1 MNFIKSVSV
10 FLLMLITMNFS
21 AQNYYDQQWKK
32 VQDNYKKGTFKSS
45 LPIIQDIQNQA
56 IKDNNTIQIIR
67 TLKAEFSITKQ
78 TFDDVKNDEKS
89 VFFAKLKSIEP
100 ELKGD
105 EKQLFR
111 LLTLEFIN
119 DYYQNNSWKI
129 NQKTNILSQTLSEV
143 EDLNSKKSL
152 PFGEGFREGIETWS
166 KLDFKNY
173 LAKNYSELEKDN
185 AALRKIPMKKYSEIF
200 NATDNFEYFPTLSD
214 WYNYNYIEFLRNQN
228 LFTPN
233 ELKVNSKKI
242 NDIYD
247 SEISANSGNPKLY
260 FQHQKIN
267 YNCELNHCKDQLAQ
281 LEQVVKNESVKG
293 DYKVQ
298 IINDMIEILQQ
309 KQDYKA
315 ALFWIDNAKK
325 LYPKSKFLNNI
336 INKENDVKNPQLILF
351 YENETQINKPIHIVA
366 EGKNVKNFSLNI
378 YEMKDSY
385 QSFLNYVTNSYQK
398 PFSSVKK
405 SLVRKEQF
413 TLPQSTDYKTH
424 RTSLEIQSLPPGIYL
439 AEYEVGNSVQSNFNF
454 IVSDT
459 KIIYSKKDENS
470 SQPDVLKLVNNENGK
485 AFPDANLEITEFTEG
500 NSAKNYTAKTDKSGN
515 FQFPKSFDSN
525 YYRYYLVKSGN
536 NVVMLD
542 VYGNKSYNRRPAE
555 NQETAQIFLDRK
567 IYRPGQI
574 VYFKAIATGINGA
587 TQKVKVLEKVPL
599 NIILNDANGEELQ
612 TLKLTTSEFGSVNG
626 SFTLPKNK
634 LNGNFSIR
642 VEENDNASDYNIS
655 GYMDFQVEEYKRP
668 KFEVTFE
675 PIKDEYKYGET
686 IELKGKAMMFS
697 GVPLSNSTVNYEIKK
712 ENIRW
717 RYFWWYPRGNDNEN
731 SILGDVKTNEKGE
744 FTIKI
749 DLKKD
754 ETLEGIQIDNYAIN
768 ASVTDINGE
777 TQSANTNVKV
787 ASVSHYITANE
798 IGNTFSD
805 ESVKLNV
812 DTKNYNDQI
821 LKKSYNIK
829 LEKLEE
835 PKQIFRE
842 NFASVVQDLS
852 KLSKDE
858 FVQKFP
864 HDRFDKNDDL
874 KNWKVEKVVLNE
886 IKNPVIQNEA
896 KRSEESKDSSSLGMT
911 NEKLNLGKLEAG
923 TYKLQLF
930 NIEGKDTIK
939 TEQFF
944 KVWDKKSLGQNQNPF
959 LEVIKPLQNFKR
971 GEKAKVFVYSAV
983 PNALVNI
990 FIQNGKGETVT
1001 ETKSFKNGI
1010 LEYETVI
1017 PKDESISRV
1026 NLQFQLVA
1034 FNDVKTESVDLK
1046 IAESKDDLKIETVT
1060 FRDKLQPG
1068 QKEKWTI
1075 KISGAD
1081 KEKINAEVLANM
1093 YDKSLD
1099 QFAVNSWSWQKFYS
1113 PFYQS
1118 SYELRNGLEQQYYN
1132 KRFEFLKNYN
1142 INSPQ
1147 FNWYDGSIY
1156 GAGTTIRIRGLASN
1170 KVYTES
1176 KMMDMALPA
1185 QVKMAKVETPP
1196 PPIGKQ
1202 LENSPQSPN
1211 EIESDFNYY
1220 RGNIEKKKEN
1230 DLNKIPVRQ
1239 NLNETAFFYPNL
1251 LTDKDGNVSFEFT
1264 SPEALTQWKLMF
1276 LAHTKDARAAV
1287 LEKTVVT
1294 QKDFSITPN
1303 YPRFLR
1309 EGDELNLQNK
1319 ISSLVNQKLNG
1330 VAQLQILDAFTN
1342 EDISD
1347 KFGITTL
1354 TAVSGYNKEQSFSLA
1369 ENGNTSATWKLK
1381 VPNNVSSIIIKIVA
1395 KAGNFSDGE
1404 QKAIAVLPNRMLV
1417 TDALPI
1423 FVKEGQTKTF
1433 TLDNLKNSNSK
1444 TLTNVSNTL
1453 ELTTNPIW
1461 EIMFALPS
1469 LKDDTNNSADVIFNK
1484 WFADVLASEIFKANP
1499 KMKTVFDE
1507 YQSKG
1512 LLTSNLEKNQELK
1525 QLLLDETPWVL
1536 ESKNETEQMQKLA
1549 RLFDANMMRNS
1560 INDDWSELVKLQNPD
1575 GGFSWYQGYPSSYYT
1590 SLYIL
1595 KNLGRI
1601 NDWLK
1606 GNLADYQNSE
1616 QKEMVKK
1623 LVAYVDIEVNKFWS
1637 SSTNKTKDNV
1647 VNNFVLD
1654 YLDTRNYWETE
1665 YPLKN
1670 EGAKLKSAVISKA
1683 KTEKITDFTFFGLHR
1698 SALLF
1703 NNYGLKD
1710 VSKKLMTYLKETSTE
1725 TETQGVYWKQN
1736 LNDWGW
1742 YSSKTVNHAGA
1753 IEAFQKLT
1761 PNDENFIEEM
1771 KIWLITQ
1778 KEVNS
1783 WGNSRGTAEVIFT
1796 ILNSGKSW
1804 TNAESDK
1811 AEITWGKSSS
1821 QPSPKEKELNATGYV
1836 KQSINSDKLDKNLA
1850 TVSIKKESPG
1860 IVQGGLFWQYYEDLD
1875 KIKSSESYISI
1886 SKELYKKVKT
1896 ENGEQLI
1903 KINENS
1909 PIKVGDK
1916 ITVRMILNTD
1926 RNMEFIHLK
1935 DMRAAGFEPL
1945 NVISGYEWKNNLG
1958 YYQSTKDAS
1967 TNFYI
1972 QYMPKG
1978 KYVFEY
1984 DYVANASGKFSNGIT
1999 TLQNYYA
2006 PQMNAHTQGTKVEI
2020 KE

>member
-1 MNFIKSVSV
+1 MKILKSLLV
-10 FLLMLITMNFS
+10 FLLIFATMNFS

-32 VQDNYKKGTFKSS
+32 IEDNYKKGTYKSN
-45 LPIIQDIQNQA
+45 LPIILEIQNQA
-56 IKDNNTIQIIR
+56 LKDNNGIQIIKS
-67 TLKAEFSITKQ
+67 LKAEFSITKQ
-78 TFDDVKNDEKS
+78 TYDDTKNDENSK
-89 VFFAKLKSIEP
+89 FFAKLQSTETK
-100 ELKGD
+100 LKGD
-105 EKQLFR
+105 EKQLFH
-111 LLTLEFIN
+111 LLTLEFIK

-129 NQKTNILSQTLSEV
+129 NQKTNIDNADLSQ
-143 EDLNSKKSL
+143 
-152 PFGEGFREGIETWS
+152 IETWS

-173 LAKNYSELEKDN
+173 LSKNYADLEKDN
-185 AALRKIPMKKYSEIF
+185 SVLKKIQMQKYKEIF
-200 NATDNFEYFPTLSD
+200 DDADNLEYFPTLSD
-214 WYNYNYIEFLRNQN
+214 WYNYNYIEFLRNHN

-233 ELKVNSKKI
+233 ELKVNSTKI
-242 NDIYD
+242 NSIFD
-247 SEISANSGNPKLY
+247 SEIGSLSGNSQLY
-260 FQHQKIN
+260 FKHQKIN
-267 YNCELNHCKDQLAQ
+267 YNCEFINCKDKFAQ
-281 LEQVVKNESVKG
+281 LEKLVEDESVKG
-293 DYKVQ
+293 DYKVL
-298 IINDMIEILQQ
+298 IIDDMIEILQQ
-309 KQDYKA
+309 KQDYKL
-315 ALFWIDNAKK
+315 ALIWINDAKEMF
-325 LYPKSKFLNNI
+325 PKSKFMNNI
-336 INKENDVKNPQLILF
+336 KNKENQIKNPQLNLF
-351 YENETQINKPIHIVA
+351 YENETQSNKPIHIVA
-366 EGKNVKNFSLNI
+366 EGKNIKQFSLNI
-378 YEMKDSY
+378 YEVKDDTQGFLHYVFDSY
-385 QSFLNYVTNSYQK
+385 KT
-398 PFSSVKK
+398 PFAKVKK
-405 SLVRKEQF
+405 SLVRKDQF
-413 TLPQSTDYKTH
+413 SLPESFDFKTH
-424 RTSLEIQSLPPGIYL
+424 KTSLELKALTAGIYL
-439 AEYEVGNSVQSNFNF
+439 AEYVVENMVQRNFHF
-454 IVSDT
+454 IVSDS
-459 KIIYSKKDENS
+459 KIIYSKKDDSN
-470 SQPDVLKLVNNENGK
+470 PKANILKLVNNENEK
-485 AFPDANLEITEFTEG
+485 AFGNENLEIVEYVRG
-500 NSAKNYTAKTDKSGN
+500 KPIVKHSVKTDGSGN
-515 FQFPKSFDSN
+515 FQIPNSENKEYYRNFLVKNGSN
-525 YYRYYLVKSGN
+525 YSMIN
-536 NVVMLD
+536 
-542 VYGNKSYNRRPAE
+542 VYGYNDYNNRNKSE
-555 NQETAQIFLDRK
+555 NQESAQIFLDRK

-574 VYFKAIATGINGA
+574 VYFKVIATGINGE
-587 TQKVKVLEKVPL
+587 TQKVKTLEKVPL
-599 NIILNDANGEELQ
+599 NITLNDANGEELQ
-612 TLKLTTSEFGSVNG
+612 TLKLTTNEFGSVNG

-634 LNGNFSIR
+634 LNGSFNIE
-642 VEENDNASDYNIS
+642 VNNDDDNSDFDIN
-655 GYMDFQVEEYKRP
+655 GYTDFQVEEYKRP

-675 PIKDEYKYGET
+675 PIKNEYKYGQT
-686 IELKGKAMMFS
+686 IELKGKAAMFS

-712 ENIRW
+712 QNIRW

-768 ASVTDINGE
+768 AYVTDINGE

-798 IGNTFSD
+798 IGNIFSD
-805 ESVKLNV
+805 EAVKLTV
-812 DTKNYNDQI
+812 DTKNYNDQV
-821 LKKSYNIK
+821 LPKSYNVK

-835 PKQIFRE
+835 PRQIFRE
-842 NFASVVQDLS
+842 NFASVIQDLPQ
-852 KLSKDE
+852 LSKDE

-864 HDRFDKNDDL
+864 HDRFHKNDDV
-874 KNWKVEKVVLNE
+874 KNWKVSSVILNE
-886 IKNPVIQNEA
+886 VKNPVIQNEA

-923 TYKLQLF
+923 TYKILLY

-959 LEVIKPLQNFKR
+959 LEVIKPTQDLKR
-971 GEKAKVFVYSAV
+971 GEKAKVFVYSAI
-983 PNALVNI
+983 PDALVNI

-1026 NLQFQLVA
+1026 NLQFQLVS

-1046 IAESKDDLKIETVT
+1046 IADSKDDLKIETVT

-1068 QKEKWTI
+1068 QNEKWTI

-1081 KEKINAEVLANM
+1081 KDSSTSLRMTAEVLANM

-1118 SYELRNGLEQQYYN
+1118 SYELKNGLEQQYYN

-1147 FNWYDGSIY
+1147 FNWFD
-1156 GAGTTIRIRGLASN
+1156 
-1170 KVYTES
+1170 
-1176 KMMDMALPA
+1176 
-1185 QVKMAKVETPP
+1185 
-1196 PPIGKQ
+1196 
-1202 LENSPQSPN
+1202 N
-1211 EIESDFNYY
+1211 EIVLLGYGSKRAKKMNMVYAENILPEPKKAPKVDYSPTELQGNAAGIQISDSAKTKD
-1220 RGNIEKKKEN
+1220 IEEVVTTRVKEK
-1230 DLNKIPVRQ
+1230 DLDKIPVRQ

-1251 LTDKDGNVSFEFT
+1251 LTDKDGNISFEFT
-1264 SPEALTQWKLMF
+1264 SPEALTQWKVMF
-1276 LAHTKDARAAV
+1276 LAHTKDARSAI
-1287 LEKTVVT
+1287 LEKSVVT
-1294 QKDFSITPN
+1294 QKEFSITPN

-1309 EGDELNLQNK
+1309 EGDELNLQTKLSN
-1319 ISSLVNQKLNG
+1319 LTNQRLNG
-1330 VAQLQILDAFTN
+1330 SAVLQILDAFTN
-1342 EDISD
+1342 EDISE
-1347 KFGITTL
+1347 KFGINQL

-1381 VPNNVSSIIIKIVA
+1381 VPNNISSIIIKIVA

-1433 TLDNLKNSNSK
+1433 TLENLKNSDSK
-1444 TLTNVSNTL
+1444 TLTNFSNTL

-1469 LKDDTNNSADVIFNK
+1469 LKDDTNNSADVVFNK

-1549 RLFDANMMRNS
+1549 RLFDANTMRNS
-1560 INDDWSELVKLQNPD
+1560 IKNDWSELVKLQNPD

-1601 NDWLK
+1601 NEWLK
-1606 GNLADYQNSE
+1606 GNLSDYQSSE

-1623 LVAYVDIEVNKFWS
+1623 LVSYVDNEVNKYW
-1637 SSTNKTKDNV
+1637 KTDKDNV
-1647 VNNFVLD
+1647 WSNFVID
-1654 YLDTRNYWETE
+1654 YLDTRHYWEKE
-1665 YPLKN
+1665 YALKAK
-1670 EGAKLKSAVISKA
+1670 GASLKSSVISKA
-1683 KTEKITDFTFFGLHR
+1683 KTAKITDFTFFGLHR

-1703 NNYGLKD
+1703 NNYGLKE
-1710 VSKKLMTYLKETSTE
+1710 VSKKLMTYLKETSTQS
-1725 TETQGVYWKQN
+1725 ETQGVYWKQN

-1761 PNDENFIEEM
+1761 PTDENFIEEM

-1804 TNAESDK
+1804 TSAETKGSAIEMSQSDK
-1811 AEITWGKSSS
+1811 AEITWGGK
-1821 QPSPKEKELNATGYV
+1821 QLNPQTQATGYV
-1836 KQSINSDKLDKNLA
+1836 KQTVTSDNLDKKLS
-1850 TVSIKKESPG
+1850 TVTIKKESAG

-1896 ENGEQLI
+1896 ENGEQLM

-1926 RNMEFIHLK
+1926 RSMEFIHLK

-1945 NVISGYEWKNNLG
+1945 DVISGYQWKNNLG

-1972 QYMPKG
+1972 EYMPKG
-1978 KYVFEY
+1978 KYIFEY

-2006 PQMNAHTQGTKVEI
+2006 PQMNAHTQGMKIEI
-2020 KE
+2020 SE

>member
-1 MNFIKSVSV
+1 MKNIKLIAAI
-10 FLLMLITMNFS
+10 LLFFFTMS
-21 AQNYYDQQWKK
+21 LKAQNYYDQQWKK
-32 VQDNYKKGTFKSS
+32 IEDNYKKGTYKSN
-45 LPIIQDIQNQA
+45 LPVILEIQNQA
-56 IKDNNTIQIIR
+56 LKDNNAIQIIKS
-67 TLKAEFSITKQ
+67 LKAEFSITKQ
-78 TFDDVKNDEKS
+78 TYDDTKNDENSK
-89 VFFAKLKSIEP
+89 FFAKLQSTETK
-100 ELKGD
+100 LKGD
-105 EKQLFR
+105 EKLFFH
-111 LLTLEFIN
+111 LLTLEFIK

-129 NQKTNILSQTLSEV
+129 NQKTNIDNADLSQ
-143 EDLNSKKSL
+143 
-152 PFGEGFREGIETWS
+152 IETWS
-166 KLDFKNY
+166 NLDFKNY
-173 LAKNYSELEKDN
+173 LSKNYSELEKEN
-185 AALRKIPMKKYSEIF
+185 SALKKISMQKYKEIF
-200 NATDNFEYFPTLSD
+200 DESDNLDYFPTLSD

-233 ELKVNSKKI
+233 ELKVNSTKI
-242 NDIYD
+242 NSIFD
-247 SEISANSGNPKLY
+247 SEIASLSGNSQLY
-260 FQHQKIN
+260 FKHQKIN
-267 YNCELNHCKDQLAQ
+267 YQCEFNNCKDKFAQ
-281 LEQVVKNESVKG
+281 LEKLIEDESVKG
-293 DYKVQ
+293 DYKVL
-298 IINDMIEILQQ
+298 IIDDMIEILQQ
-309 KQDYKA
+309 KEDYKL
-315 ALFWIDNAKK
+315 ALIWINDAKEMF
-325 LYPKSKFLNNI
+325 PKSKYLSNI
-336 INKENDVKNPQLILF
+336 TNKENQIKNPQLNIF
-351 YENETQINKPIHIVA
+351 YENETQANKPIHIVA
-366 EGKNVKNFSLNI
+366 EGKNVKQFSLNI
-378 YEMKDSY
+378 YEVKDDT
-385 QSFLNYVTNSYQK
+385 QGFLNYVFDSYRN
-398 PFSSVKK
+398 PFAKVRK
-405 SLVRKEQF
+405 SLVRKDQF
-413 TLPQSTDYKTH
+413 SLPESFDFKTH
-424 RTSLEIQSLPPGIYL
+424 KTSLELKPLPAGLYL
-439 AEYEVGNSVQSNFNF
+439 AEYVVENSVQKDFYF
-454 IVSDT
+454 IVSDS
-459 KIIYSKKDENS
+459 KIIYSKKNDNNAKANI
-470 SQPDVLKLVNNENGK
+470 LKLVNNENGK
-485 AFPDANLEITEFTEG
+485 AFINENLDVTEYVRGKAVT
-500 NSAKNYTAKTDKSGN
+500 KYTVKTDKSGN
-515 FQFPKSFDSN
+515 FQFANSANQD
-525 YYRYYLVKSGN
+525 YYKNYLVRNGN
-536 NVVMLD
+536 NFSLLN
-542 VYGNKSYNRRPAE
+542 VYGYNNRNQDKPK
-555 NQETAQIFLDRK
+555 NQESAQIFLDRK
-567 IYRPGQI
+567 IYRPGQV
-574 VYFKAIATGINGA
+574 VYFKVVATGFNGQ
-587 TQKVKVLEKVPL
+587 TQKTKVLEKVPL
-599 NIILNDANGEELQ
+599 EITLNDANGEELQ
-612 TLKLTTSEFGSVNG
+612 TLKLTTNEFGSVNG

-634 LNGNFSIR
+634 LNGNFNIE
-642 VEENDNASDYNIS
+642 VEEGDNSDYNIS
-655 GYMDFQVEEYKRP
+655 GYADFQVEEYKRP
-668 KFEVTFE
+668 KFEVTFD
-675 PIKDEYKYGET
+675 PIKDEYKYGQT

-712 ENIRW
+712 QNIRW
-717 RYFWWYPRGNDNEN
+717 RYFWWYPRVNDNEN
-731 SILGDVKTNEKGE
+731 SILGEAKTNEKGE

-749 DLKKD
+749 ELKKD
-754 ETLEGIQIDNYAIN
+754 ETLDGIQIDNYAVN

-805 ESVKLNV
+805 EAVKLNV
-812 DTKNYNDQI
+812 DTKNYNDQV
-821 LKKSYNIK
+821 LKKSYNVK
-829 LEKLEE
+829 LEKLAE
-835 PKQIFRE
+835 PKQIFRD
-842 NFASVVQDLS
+842 NFASAVQDLP
-852 KLSKDE
+852 KLSKEE

-864 HDRFDKNDDL
+864 HDRFDKNDDV
-874 KNWKVEKVVLNE
+874 KNWKIEKVIIERLR
-886 IKNPVIQNEA
+886 EA
-896 KRSEESKDSSSLGMT
+896 QPDNSKGFESLSLTDS
-911 NEKLNLGKLEAG
+911 KLDLGKIEAG
-923 TYKLQLF
+923 TYKLQLY

-944 KVWDKKSLGQNQNPF
+944 TVWDKKSLGQNQNPF
-959 LEVIKPLQNFKR
+959 LEVVKPNQDFKR
-971 GEKAKVFVYSAV
+971 GEKAKVFVYSAI
-983 PNALVNI
+983 PDALVNV

-1001 ETKSFKNGI
+1001 ETKSLKNGI
-1010 LEYETVI
+1010 LEYETMI
-1017 PKDESISRV
+1017 PKDESISRI

-1034 FNDVKTESVDLK
+1034 YNDIKTESVDLN
-1046 IAESKDDLKIETVT
+1046 IADNKNDLKIETVT

-1075 KISGAD
+1075 KISGA
-1081 KEKINAEVLANM
+1081 EKDSSTPLRVTAEVLASM

-1099 QFAVNSWSWQKFYS
+1099 QFAVNSWNWQKFYS

-1118 SYELRNGLEQQYYN
+1118 SYDERNNLAQQYYN
-1132 KRFEFLKNYN
+1132 KRFEFLKNYD
-1142 INSPQ
+1142 INLPD
-1147 FNWYDGSIY
+1147 FNWFDGRLYNIDRVLN
-1156 GAGTTIRIRGLASN
+1156 GKVAGLNVVQESAPAAKIMIRGVASI
-1170 KVYTES
+1170 KDTAKTQDIEEVVTTAYAS
-1176 KMMDMALPA
+1176 K
-1185 QVKMAKVETPP
+1185 
-1196 PPIGKQ
+1196 KQ
-1202 LENSPQSPN
+1202 ENL
-1211 EIESDFNYY
+1211 D
-1220 RGNIEKKKEN
+1220 
-1230 DLNKIPVRQ
+1230 KIPVRQ

-1264 SPEALTQWKLMF
+1264 SPEALTQWKVMF

-1287 LEKTVVT
+1287 LEKSVVT
-1294 QKDFSITPN
+1294 QKDFSVTPN

-1309 EGDELNLQNK
+1309 EGDELNLQTK

-1347 KFGITTL
+1347 KFGISQL
-1354 TAVSGYNKEQSFSLA
+1354 TAVFGYNKEQSFSLA
-1369 ENGNTSATWKLK
+1369 ENGNASATWKLK

-1423 FVKEGQTKTF
+1423 FVKEGQMKTF
-1433 TLDNLKNSNSK
+1433 TLENLKNSDSK
-1444 TLTNVSNTL
+1444 TLANVSNTL

-1549 RLFDANMMRNS
+1549 GLFDVNTMRNS

-1601 NDWLK
+1601 NEWLK
-1606 GNLADYQNSE
+1606 GNTGDYQSSE

-1623 LVAYVDIEVNKFWS
+1623 LVSYVDNEVNKYWR
-1637 SSTNKTKDNV
+1637 TDKDNV
-1647 VNNFVLD
+1647 WNNFVLD
-1654 YLDTRNYWETE
+1654 YLDTRHYWEKE
-1665 YPLKN
+1665 YALKGK
-1670 EGAKLKSAVISKA
+1670 GATLKTTVIAKA
-1683 KTEKITDFTFFGLHR
+1683 KKADIKDFTFFGLHR
-1698 SALLF
+1698 AALLF
-1703 NNYGLKD
+1703 NQYGLKD

-1753 IEAFQKLT
+1753 IEAFQKLIPT
-1761 PNDENFIEEM
+1761 DENFIEEM

-1804 TNAESDK
+1804 TSSESDK
-1811 AEITWGKSSS
+1811 AEITWGGK
-1821 QPSPKEKELNATGYV
+1821 PLNPQTQATGYV
-1836 KQSINSDKLDKNLA
+1836 KQTVTSDNLNKNLS
-1850 TVSIKKESPG
+1850 TVTVKKDSPG

-1886 SKELYKKVKT
+1886 TKELYKKIKT

-1909 PIKVGDK
+1909 PVKVGDK
-1916 ITVRMILNTD
+1916 VTVRMILNTD

-1945 NVISGYEWKNNLG
+1945 DVISGYQWKNNLG

-1972 QYMPKG
+1972 EYMPKG

-1984 DYVANASGKFSNGIT
+1984 DYIANASGIFSNGIT

-2006 PQMNAHTQGTKVEI
+2006 PQMNAHTQGTRVTISE
-2020 KE
+2020 

>member
-1 MNFIKSVSV
+1 MKILKSLLV
-10 FLLMLITMNFS
+10 FLLIFATMNFS

-32 VQDNYKKGTFKSS
+32 IEDNYKKGTYKSN
-45 LPIIQDIQNQA
+45 LPIILEIQNQA
-56 IKDNNTIQIIR
+56 LKDNNAIQIIKS
-67 TLKAEFSITKQ
+67 LKAEFSITKQ
-78 TFDDVKNDEKS
+78 TYDDTKNDKNS
-89 VFFAKLKSIEP
+89 KFFAKLQSTETK
-100 ELKGD
+100 LKGD
-105 EKQLFR
+105 EKQLFH
-111 LLTLEFIN
+111 LLTLEFIK

-129 NQKTNILSQTLSEV
+129 NQKTNIDNADLSQ
-143 EDLNSKKSL
+143 
-152 PFGEGFREGIETWS
+152 IETWS

-173 LAKNYSELEKDN
+173 LSKSYSELEKEN
-185 AALRKIPMKKYSEIF
+185 SVLKKISMQKYKEIF
-200 NATDNFEYFPTLSD
+200 DESDNLDYFPTLSD
-214 WYNYNYIEFLRNQN
+214 WYNYNYIGFLQNKN

-233 ELKVNSKKI
+233 ELKANSTKI
-242 NDIYD
+242 NNIYD
-247 SEISANSGNPKLY
+247 AEIASLNGNSQLY
-260 FQHQKIN
+260 FKHQKIN
-267 YNCELNHCKDQLAQ
+267 YNCELNNCKDKFEQ
-281 LEQVVKNESVKG
+281 LEKLVEDESLKG
-293 DYKVQ
+293 DYKVL
-298 IINDMIEILQQ
+298 IIDDMIEILQQ
-309 KQDYKA
+309 KEDNKKA
-315 ALFWIDNAKK
+315 LVWANKAKE
-325 LYPKSKFLNNI
+325 LYPKSKFINNI
-336 INKENDVKNPQLILF
+336 KNKENQIKNPQLNIF
-351 YENETQINKPIHIVA
+351 YENETQANKPIHVVA
-366 EGKNVKNFSLNI
+366 EGKNVRQFSLNI
-378 YEMKDSY
+378 YEVKDDT
-385 QSFLNYVTNSYQK
+385 QGFLNYVFDSYK
-398 PFSSVKK
+398 TPFAKVKK
-405 SLVRKEQF
+405 SLVRKDQF
-413 TLPQSTDYKTH
+413 TLPESFDFKTH
-424 RTSLEIQSLPPGIYL
+424 KTSLELKALPAGIYL
-439 AEYEVGNSVQSNFNF
+439 AEYVVENSVQRSFYF
-454 IVSDT
+454 IVSDS
-459 KIIYSKKDENS
+459 KIIFSKKDALRPFDKLKTGLAQDDNS
-470 SQPDVLKLVNNENGK
+470 GGNILKLVNNENGK
-485 AFPDANLEITEFTEG
+485 AFTNENLEITEYVRG
-500 NSAKNYTAKTDKSGN
+500 KQIVKHSVKTDASGN
-515 FQFPKSFDSN
+515 FQIPNSENKEYYRNFLVKNGSN
-525 YYRYYLVKSGN
+525 YSMIN
-536 NVVMLD
+536 
-542 VYGNKSYNRRPAE
+542 VYGYDYGNRNKSE
-555 NQETAQIFLDRK
+555 NQESAQIFLDRK

-574 VYFKAIATGINGA
+574 VYFKVIATGINGE
-587 TQKVKVLEKVPL
+587 TQKVKTLEKVPL
-599 NIILNDANGEELQ
+599 NITLNDANGEELQ
-612 TLKLTTSEFGSVNG
+612 TLKLTTNEFGSVNG

-634 LNGNFSIR
+634 LNGNFNIE
-642 VEENDNASDYNIS
+642 VDNDDDNSDYDIS
-655 GYMDFQVEEYKRP
+655 GYTDFNVEEYKRP
-668 KFEVTFE
+668 KFEVTFD
-675 PIKDEYKYGET
+675 PIKDEYKYGQT

-712 ENIRW
+712 QNIRW

-749 DLKKD
+749 ELKKN

-787 ASVSHYITANE
+787 ASVSHYITANDAST
-798 IGNTFSD
+798 GLSVTDYFSD
-805 ESVKLNV
+805 EAIKLNV

-821 LKKSYNIK
+821 LKKSYNVK

-842 NFASVVQDLS
+842 NFASVVQDLP
-852 KLSKDE
+852 KLSKEE
-858 FVQKFP
+858 FVKKFP
-864 HDRFDKNDDL
+864 HDRFDKNDDV
-874 KNWKVEKVVLNE
+874 KNWKIEKQLINRIE
-886 IKNPVIQNEA
+886 NPSTDNQQPT
-896 KRSEESKDSSSLGMT
+896 T
-911 NEKLNLGKLEAG
+911 NLDLGKIEAG
-923 TYKLQLF
+923 TYKLQLY

-959 LEVIKPLQNFKR
+959 LEVIKPTQDFKR
-971 GEKAKVFVYSAV
+971 GEKAKVFVYSAI
-983 PNALVNI
+983 PDALVNI

-1010 LEYETVI
+1010 LDYETVI

-1046 IAESKDDLKIETVT
+1046 IADSKDDLKIETVT

-1075 KISGAD
+1075 KISGSD
-1081 KEKINAEVLANM
+1081 KDSSTSLRMTAEVLANM

-1099 QFAVNSWSWQKFYS
+1099 QFTVNSWSWQKFYS

-1132 KRFEFLKNYN
+1132 KRVEFLKNYN

-1147 FNWYDGSIY
+1147 FNWFDGGIVYESF
-1156 GAGTTIRIRGLASN
+1156 AVAAPVADKASLEEVVVTGMGMKKESRN
-1170 KVYTES
+1170 LSYATKTVDSAVVKEQNIES
-1176 KMMDMALPA
+1176 K
-1185 QVKMAKVETPP
+1185 T
-1196 PPIGKQ
+1196 
-1202 LENSPQSPN
+1202 
-1211 EIESDFNYY
+1211 
-1220 RGNIEKKKEN
+1220 
-1230 DLNKIPVRQ
+1230 DLDKIPVRQ

-1264 SPEALTQWKLMF
+1264 SPEALTQWKVMF
-1276 LAHTKDARAAV
+1276 LAHTKDARSAI
-1287 LEKTVVT
+1287 LEKSVVT
-1294 QKDFSITPN
+1294 QKEFSITPN

-1309 EGDELNLQNK
+1309 EGDELNLQTK
-1319 ISSLVNQKLNG
+1319 ISSLVNQKLTG

-1342 EDISD
+1342 EDISE
-1347 KFGITTL
+1347 KFGISQL
-1354 TAVSGYNKEQSFSLA
+1354 TAVSGFNKEQSFSLA

-1395 KAGNFSDGE
+1395 KGEPLNPLKGTSFSDGE

-1433 TLDNLKNSNSK
+1433 TLENLKNSNSK

-1536 ESKNETEQMQKLA
+1536 ESKNETEQMAKISL
-1549 RLFDANMMRNS
+1549 LFNSNMMRNS

-1601 NDWLK
+1601 NEWLK
-1606 GNLADYQNSE
+1606 GNVSDYQSSE

-1623 LVAYVDIEVNKFWS
+1623 LVSYVDNEVNKYYDT
-1637 SSTNKTKDNV
+1637 STPLSVTKKDNV
-1647 VNNFVLD
+1647 WNNFVLD
-1654 YLDTRNYWETE
+1654 YLDTRHYWEKE
-1665 YPLKN
+1665 YALKAK
-1670 EGAKLKSAVISKA
+1670 GATLKTSIISKA
-1683 KTEKITDFTFFGLHR
+1683 KTAKITDFTFFGLHR

-1725 TETQGVYWKQN
+1725 SETQGVYWKQN

-1761 PNDENFIEEM
+1761 PTDENFIEEM

-1804 TNAESDK
+1804 TSNESDK
-1811 AEITWGKSSS
+1811 AEITWGGK
-1821 QPSPKEKELNATGYV
+1821 QLNPQTQATGYV
-1836 KQSINSDKLDKNLA
+1836 KQTVASDQLDKNFA
-1850 TVSIKKESPG
+1850 SVSIKKDSPG

-1896 ENGEQLI
+1896 ENGEQLM

-1916 ITVRMILNTD
+1916 VTVRMILNTD
-1926 RNMEFIHLK
+1926 RTMEFIHLK

-1945 NVISGYEWKNNLG
+1945 DVISGYQWKSNLG

-1972 QYMPKG
+1972 EYLPKG

-1984 DYVANASGKFSNGIT
+1984 DYIANASGKFSNGIT

-2006 PQMNAHTQGTKVEI
+2006 PQMNAHTQGTTVAI
-2020 KE
+2020 SN

>member
-1 MNFIKSVSV
+1 MKILKSLLV
-10 FLLMLITMNFS
+10 FLLIFATMNFS

-32 VQDNYKKGTFKSS
+32 IEDNYKKGTYKSN
-45 LPIIQDIQNQA
+45 LPIILEIQNQA
-56 IKDNNTIQIIR
+56 LKDNNAIQIIKS
-67 TLKAEFSITKQ
+67 LKAEFSITKQ
-78 TFDDVKNDEKS
+78 TYDDTKNDENSK
-89 VFFAKLKSIEP
+89 FFAKLQSTETK
-100 ELKGD
+100 LKGD
-105 EKQLFR
+105 EKQLFH
-111 LLTLEFIN
+111 LLTLEFIK

-129 NQKTNILSQTLSEV
+129 NQKTNIDNADLSQ
-143 EDLNSKKSL
+143 
-152 PFGEGFREGIETWS
+152 IETWS

-173 LAKNYSELEKDN
+173 LSKNYSELEKEN
-185 AALRKIPMKKYSEIF
+185 SVLKKISMQKYKEIF
-200 NATDNFEYFPTLSD
+200 DESDNLDYFPTLSD

-233 ELKVNSKKI
+233 ELKVNSTKI
-242 NDIYD
+242 NGIYD
-247 SEISANSGNPKLY
+247 SEITSLSGNSQLY
-260 FQHQKIN
+260 FKHQKIN
-267 YNCELNHCKDQLAQ
+267 YNCEFNNCKDKFEK
-281 LEQVVKNESVKG
+281 LEKLVEDESVKG
-293 DYKVQ
+293 DYKVL
-298 IINDMIEILQQ
+298 IIDDMIEILQQ
-309 KQDYKA
+309 KQDYKL
-315 ALFWIDNAKK
+315 ALIWINDAKEMF
-325 LYPKSKFLNNI
+325 PKSKFLSNI
-336 INKENDVKNPQLILF
+336 TNKENQIKNPQLNLF
-351 YENETQINKPIHIVA
+351 YENETQSNKTIHIVA
-366 EGKNVKNFSLNI
+366 EGKNVQQFSLNI
-378 YEMKDSY
+378 YEVKDDAQGFLNQVFDSY
-385 QSFLNYVTNSYQK
+385 KT
-398 PFSSVKK
+398 PFAKVKK
-405 SLVRKEQF
+405 TLVRKDQF
-413 TLPQSTDYKTH
+413 TLPESFDFKTH
-424 RTSLEIQSLPPGIYL
+424 KTSLELKALPAGIYL
-439 AEYEVGNSVQSNFNF
+439 AEYVVENSVQRSFYL
-454 IVSDT
+454 IVSDS
-459 KIIYSKKDENS
+459 KIIYSKKGILRNS
-470 SQPDVLKLVNNENGK
+470 QNDNLNDQNILKLVNNENGK
-485 AFPDANLEITEFTEG
+485 AFSNENLQIIEYVRG
-500 NSAKNYTAKTDKSGN
+500 KSVLNYTLKTDKSGD
-515 FQFPKSFDSN
+515 FQFPMSDDKE
-525 YYRYYLVKSGN
+525 YYRNYLVKNGN
-536 NVVMLD
+536 NYSIINVNSYD
-542 VYGNKSYNRRPAE
+542 YGIDKSK
-555 NQETAQIFLDRK
+555 NQESAQVFLDRK

-574 VYFKAIATGINGA
+574 IYFKVIATGINVE
-587 TQKVKVLEKVPL
+587 TQKVKTLEKVPL
-599 NIILNDANGEELQ
+599 NITLNDANGEELQ
-612 TLKLTTSEFGSVNG
+612 TLKLTTNEFGSVNG

-634 LNGNFSIR
+634 LNGNFNIE
-642 VEENDNASDYNIS
+642 VDNDDDNSGYHIS
-655 GYMDFQVEEYKRP
+655 GYTDFNVEEYKRP
-668 KFEVTFE
+668 KFEVTFD
-675 PIKDEYKYGET
+675 PIKDEYKYGQT

-712 ENIRW
+712 QNIRW
-717 RYFWWYPRGNDNEN
+717 RYFWWYPRENDNEN
-731 SILGDVKTNEKGE
+731 SILGDIKTNEKGE
-744 FTIKI
+744 FIIKI
-749 DLKKD
+749 ELKKD
-754 ETLEGIQIDNYAIN
+754 ETLEGIQIDNYVIN

-805 ESVKLNV
+805 ETVKLNV

-821 LKKSYNIK
+821 LKKSYTVK

-842 NFASVVQDLS
+842 NFASVVQDLP
-852 KLSKDE
+852 KLSKEE

-864 HDRFDKNDDL
+864 HDRFDKNDDV
-874 KNWKVEKVVLNE
+874 KNWNVEKVVIERLREPQPDN
-886 IKNPVIQNEA
+886 
-896 KRSEESKDSSSLGMT
+896 SKLD
-911 NEKLNLGKLEAG
+911 LGKLEAG
-923 TYKLQLF
+923 TYKLQF
-930 NIEGKDTIK
+930 YNIEGNDTIK

-959 LEVIKPLQNFKR
+959 LEVIKPTQDFKR
-971 GEKAKVFVYSAV
+971 GEKAKVFVYSV
-983 PNALVNI
+983 IPDALVNI

-1001 ETKSFKNGI
+1001 ETKSFKSGI
-1010 LEYETVI
+1010 LEYETMI

-1046 IAESKDDLKIETVT
+1046 IADSKDDLKIETIT
-1060 FRDKLQPG
+1060 FRDKLQPA

-1075 KISGAD
+1075 KISDAD

-1099 QFAVNSWSWQKFYS
+1099 QFASNSWNWQGFYS

-1132 KRFEFLKNYN
+1132 KRFEFLKNYD

-1147 FNWYDGSIY
+1147 FNWFDGRLYNIDNVLN
-1156 GAGTTIRIRGLASN
+1156 GRVAGLNVVQEGVKSAS
-1170 KVYTES
+1170 Y
-1176 KMMDMALPA
+1176 APA
-1185 QVKMAKVETPP
+1185 PP
-1196 PPIGKQ
+1196 PSASRVMTKAKISVNQVYEDVMEKDSNGNVTKINGQ
-1202 LENSPQSPN
+1202 NVNRRKEEN
-1211 EIESDFNYY
+1211 
-1220 RGNIEKKKEN
+1220 
-1230 DLNKIPVRQ
+1230 LNKIPVRQ

-1264 SPEALTQWKLMF
+1264 SPEALTQWKVMF
-1276 LAHTKDARAAV
+1276 LAHTKDARSAI
-1287 LEKTVVT
+1287 LEKSVVT
-1294 QKDFSITPN
+1294 QKEFSITPN

-1309 EGDELNLQNK
+1309 EGDELNLQTK

-1330 VAQLQILDAFTN
+1330 FAQLQILDAFTN

-1347 KFGITTL
+1347 KFGINQL

-1433 TLDNLKNSNSK
+1433 TLENLKNSDSK

-1469 LKDDTNNSADVIFNK
+1469 LKDDTNNSADVVFNK

-1549 RLFDANMMRNS
+1549 RLFDANTMRNS
-1560 INDDWSELVKLQNPD
+1560 IQNDWSELVKLQNPD

-1601 NDWLK
+1601 NEWLK
-1606 GNLADYQNSE
+1606 GNLSDYQSSE

-1623 LVAYVDIEVNKFWS
+1623 LVSYVDNEVNKYVDIFNARPQNHLS
-1637 SSTNKTKDNV
+1637 NY
-1647 VNNFVLD
+1647 VLD
-1654 YLDTRNYWETE
+1654 YLDTRHYWEKE
-1665 YPLKN
+1665 YPLK
-1670 EGAKLKSAVISKA
+1670 GKPATLKTVIISEVKKA
-1683 KTEKITDFTFFGLHR
+1683 KITDFTFFGLHR

-1710 VSKKLMTYLKETSTE
+1710 VSKKLMTYLKETSTQS
-1725 TETQGVYWKQN
+1725 ETQGVYWKQN

-1761 PNDENFIEEM
+1761 PTDETFIEEM

-1804 TNAESDK
+1804 TSNESDK
-1811 AEITWGKSSS
+1811 AEITWGGKS
-1821 QPSPKEKELNATGYV
+1821 LNPQTQATGYV
-1836 KQSINSDKLDKNLA
+1836 KQTVTSDNLDKNLS
-1850 TVSIKKESPG
+1850 TVTIKKESTG
-1860 IVQGGLFWQYYEDLD
+1860 NVQGGLFWQYYEDLD

-1916 ITVRMILNTD
+1916 VTVRMILNTD

-1945 NVISGYEWKNNLG
+1945 DVISGYQWKNNLG

-1972 QYMPKG
+1972 EYMPKG

-2006 PQMNAHTQGTKVEI
+2006 PQMSAHTQGTKVLISE
-2020 KE
+2020 E

>member
-1 MNFIKSVSV
+1 
-10 FLLMLITMNFS
+10 MNFS

-32 VQDNYKKGTFKSS
+32 IEDNYKKGTYKSN
-45 LPIIQDIQNQA
+45 LPIILDIQNQA
-56 IKDNNTIQIIR
+56 FKDNNAIQIIKS
-67 TLKAEFSITKQ
+67 LKAEFSINKQ
-78 TFDDVKNDEKS
+78 TNDDTKNDENSK
-89 VFFAKLKSIEP
+89 FFSKLLSTESK
-100 ELKGD
+100 LKGD
-105 EKQLFR
+105 EKQLFHI
-111 LLTLEFIN
+111 LTLEFIK

-129 NQKTNILSQTLSEV
+129 NQKTNIDSA
-143 EDLNSKKSL
+143 DLL
-152 PFGEGFREGIETWS
+152 QIETWS

-173 LAKNYSELEKDN
+173 LSKNYSDLEKEN
-185 AALRKIPMKKYSEIF
+185 SALKKIQMQKYSEIF
-200 NATDNFEYFPTLSD
+200 DASDNFEYFPTLSD
-214 WYNYNYIEFLRNQN
+214 WYDYNYIDFLRNQN

-233 ELKVNSKKI
+233 ELKVNSTKI
-242 NDIYD
+242 NSIFD
-247 SEISANSGNPKLY
+247 SEIGSLSGNAQLY
-260 FQHQKIN
+260 FKHQKIN
-267 YNCELNHCKDQLAQ
+267 YNCELNNCKDKFEQ
-281 LEQVVKNESVKG
+281 LEKLVEDESVKG
-293 DYKVQ
+293 DYKVL
-298 IINDMIEILQQ
+298 IIDDMIELLQQ
-309 KQDYKA
+309 KQDYKL
-315 ALFWIDNAKK
+315 ALTWINDAKEMF
-325 LYPKSKFLNNI
+325 PKSKFLNNI
-336 INKENDVKNPQLILF
+336 KNKENQIKNPQLNLF
-351 YENETQINKPIHIVA
+351 YENETQSNKPIHLVA

-378 YEMKDSY
+378 YKADDNAG
-385 QSFLNYVTNSYQK
+385 FLNYVFDSYK
-398 PFSSVKK
+398 TPFAKVKK
-405 SLVRKEQF
+405 TLVRKDQF
-413 TLPQSTDYKTH
+413 NLPESSDFKTH
-424 RTSLEIQSLPPGIYL
+424 KTSLELKALPSGIYL
-439 AEYEVGNSVQSNFNF
+439 AEYVVENSVQRNFHF
-454 IVSDT
+454 IVSDS
-459 KIIYSKKDENS
+459 KIIYSKKDDSN
-470 SQPDVLKLVNNENGK
+470 PKANILKLVNNENGK
-485 AFPDANLEITEFTEG
+485 VFTNENLEITEYVRG
-500 NSAKNYTAKTDKSGN
+500 KQIVKHSVKTDASGN
-515 FQFPKSFDSN
+515 FQIPNSDNKE
-525 YYRYYLVKSGN
+525 YYRNFLIKNGN
-536 NVVMLD
+536 NYSMIN
-542 VYGNKSYNRRPAE
+542 VYGYDDYNNQNKSQ

-574 VYFKAIATGINGA
+574 VYFKAIATGINGE
-587 TQKVKVLEKVPL
+587 TQKVKVLEKIPL
-599 NIILNDANGEELQ
+599 NIILHDANGEELQ
-612 TLKLTTSEFGSVNG
+612 TLKLTTNAFGSVNG
-626 SFTLPKNK
+626 SFMLPKNK
-634 LNGNFSIR
+634 LNGSFNIE
-642 VEENDNASDYNIS
+642 VNNDDKS
-655 GYMDFQVEEYKRP
+655 GFHINGYADFQVEEYKRP

-675 PIKDEYKYGET
+675 PIKDEYKYGQT

-697 GVPLSNSTVNYEIKK
+697 GIPLSNSTVNYEIKK
-712 ENIRW
+712 QNIRW
-717 RYFWWYPRGNDNEN
+717 KYFWWYPRGNDNEN

-744 FTIKI
+744 FTIKVE
-749 DLKKD
+749 LKKD

-777 TQSANTNVKV
+777 TQSANTNIKV

-798 IGNTFSD
+798 IGNTFTD
-805 ESVKLNV
+805 EAVKLTV

-821 LKKSYNIK
+821 LKKPYQVK

-835 PKQIFRE
+835 PKQIFRSQFE
-842 NFASVVQDLS
+842 NTIQDLPV
-852 KLSKDE
+852 LSKIE

-864 HDRFDKNDDL
+864 HDRFDKNDDI
-874 KNWKVEKVVLNE
+874 KNWKSEKQLINRTE
-886 IKNPVIQNEA
+886 NPATDNQQP
-896 KRSEESKDSSSLGMT
+896 T
-911 NEKLNLGKLEAG
+911 TKLDLGKLNAG
-923 TYKLQLF
+923 TYKLQLY

-944 KVWDKKSLGQNQNPF
+944 KVWDKKSLGQSQNPF
-959 LEVIKPLQNFKR
+959 LEVIKPAQDFKR
-971 GEKAKVFVYSAV
+971 GEKAKVFVYSAI
-983 PNALVNI
+983 PDALVNI
-990 FIQNGKGETVT
+990 FIQNGKGEIVT

-1046 IAESKDDLKIETVT
+1046 IADNDDLKIETVT

-1113 PFYQS
+1113 PSYQS
-1118 SYELRNGLEQQYYN
+1118 SYELGNGLEQQYYN

-1147 FNWYDGSIY
+1147 FSWFDGRLYNIDNVLN
-1156 GAGTTIRIRGLASN
+1156 GRVAGLNVVQEAAPAAKIMIRGNSS
-1170 KVYTES
+1170 VQSDTMS
-1176 KMMDMALPA
+1176 KD
-1185 QVKMAKVETPP
+1185 K
-1196 PPIGKQ
+1196 
-1202 LENSPQSPN
+1202 S
-1211 EIESDFNYY
+1211 IEEVVVSRYS
-1220 RGNIEKKKEN
+1220 EKKQQEKL
-1230 DLNKIPVRQ
+1230 DKIPVRQ

-1251 LTDKDGNVSFEFT
+1251 LTDKDGNVNFEFT

-1276 LAHTKDARAAV
+1276 LAHTKDARTAI

-1294 QKDFSITPN
+1294 QKEFSITPN

-1309 EGDELNLQNK
+1309 EGDELNLQTK
-1319 ISSLVNQKLNG
+1319 ISSLVNQILTG

-1342 EDISD
+1342 ADITD
-1347 KFGITTL
+1347 QFGISQL

-1469 LKDDTNNSADVIFNK
+1469 LKDDTNNSADVVFNK

-1499 KMKTVFDE
+1499 KLKTVFDE

-1549 RLFDANMMRNS
+1549 RLFDANTMRNS
-1560 INDDWSELVKLQNPD
+1560 INDDWSELIKLQNPD

-1606 GNLADYQNSE
+1606 GNLSDYQSSE

-1623 LVAYVDIEVNKFWS
+1623 LVSFVDNEVNKYMPAD
-1637 SSTNKTKDNV
+1637 KKDV

-1654 YLDTRNYWETE
+1654 YLDTRNYWEKE
-1665 YPLKN
+1665 LPLKQK
-1670 EGAKLKSAVISKA
+1670 GVSLKNAVISKA
-1683 KTEKITDFTFFGLHR
+1683 KTEKITGFTFFGLHR
-1698 SALLF
+1698 LAILF
-1703 NNYGLKD
+1703 NNYGLNN
-1710 VSKKLMTYLKETSTE
+1710 VSKKFLNYLKETSTPS
-1725 TETQGVYWKQN
+1725 ETQGVYWKQN

-1753 IEAFQKLT
+1753 LEAFQKLT
-1761 PNDENFIEEM
+1761 PTDENFIEEM

-1811 AEITWGKSSS
+1811 AEITWAGK
-1821 QPSPKEKELNATGYV
+1821 QLNPQTQATGYV
-1836 KQSINSDKLDKNLA
+1836 KQSINSDKVNKDLG
-1850 TVSIKKESPG
+1850 TVVIKKDSPG
-1860 IVQGGLFWQYYEDLD
+1860 IVQGGVFWQYYEDLD

-1886 SKELYKKVKT
+1886 TKELYKKVKT

-1903 KINENS
+1903 KIDEIS
-1909 PIKVGDK
+1909 PLKVGDK
-1916 ITVRMILNTD
+1916 VTVRMILNTD

-1935 DMRAAGFEPL
+1935 DMRASGFEPL
-1945 NVISGYEWKNNLG
+1945 DVISGYEWKNNLG

-1972 QYMPKG
+1972 EYMPKG

-2006 PQMNAHTQGTKVEI
+2006 PQMNAHTQGTKVVISE
-2020 KE
+2020 

>member
-1 MNFIKSVSV
+1 MKILKSLLV
-10 FLLMLITMNFS
+10 FLLIFATMNFS

-32 VQDNYKKGTFKSS
+32 IEDNYKKGTYKSN
-45 LPIIQDIQNQA
+45 LPIILDIQNQA
-56 IKDNNTIQIIR
+56 FKDNNAIQIIKS
-67 TLKAEFSITKQ
+67 LKAEFSINKQ
-78 TFDDVKNDEKS
+78 TNDDTKNDENSK
-89 VFFAKLKSIEP
+89 FFSKLLSTESK
-100 ELKGD
+100 LKGD
-105 EKQLFR
+105 EKQLFHI
-111 LLTLEFIN
+111 LTLEFIK

-129 NQKTNILSQTLSEV
+129 NQKTNIDSA
-143 EDLNSKKSL
+143 DLL
-152 PFGEGFREGIETWS
+152 QIETWS

-173 LAKNYSELEKDN
+173 LSKNYSDLEKEN
-185 AALRKIPMKKYSEIF
+185 SALKKIQMQKYSEIF
-200 NATDNFEYFPTLSD
+200 DASDNFEYFPTLSD
-214 WYNYNYIEFLRNQN
+214 WYDYNYIDFLRNQN

-233 ELKVNSKKI
+233 ELKVNSTKI
-242 NDIYD
+242 NSIFD
-247 SEISANSGNPKLY
+247 SEIGSLSGNAQLY
-260 FQHQKIN
+260 FKHQKIN
-267 YNCELNHCKDQLAQ
+267 YNCELNNCKDKFEQ
-281 LEQVVKNESVKG
+281 LEKLVEDESVKG
-293 DYKVQ
+293 DYKVL
-298 IINDMIEILQQ
+298 IIDDMIELLQQ
-309 KQDYKA
+309 KQDYKL
-315 ALFWIDNAKK
+315 ALTWINDAKEMF
-325 LYPKSKFLNNI
+325 PKSKFLNNI
-336 INKENDVKNPQLILF
+336 KNKENQIKNPQLNLF
-351 YENETQINKPIHIVA
+351 YENETQSNKPIHLVA

-378 YEMKDSY
+378 YKADDNAG
-385 QSFLNYVTNSYQK
+385 FLNYVFDSYK
-398 PFSSVKK
+398 TPFAKVKK
-405 SLVRKEQF
+405 TLVRKDQF
-413 TLPQSTDYKTH
+413 NLPESSDFKTH
-424 RTSLEIQSLPPGIYL
+424 KTSLELKALPSGIYL
-439 AEYEVGNSVQSNFNF
+439 AEYVVENSVQRNFHF
-454 IVSDT
+454 IVSDS
-459 KIIYSKKDENS
+459 KIIYSKKDDSN
-470 SQPDVLKLVNNENGK
+470 PKANILKLVNNENGK
-485 AFPDANLEITEFTEG
+485 VFTNENLEITEYVRG
-500 NSAKNYTAKTDKSGN
+500 KQIVKHSVKTDASGN
-515 FQFPKSFDSN
+515 FQIPNSDNKE
-525 YYRYYLVKSGN
+525 YYRNFLIKNGN
-536 NVVMLD
+536 NYSMIN
-542 VYGNKSYNRRPAE
+542 VYGYDDYNNQNKSQ

-574 VYFKAIATGINGA
+574 VYFKAIATGINGE
-587 TQKVKVLEKVPL
+587 TQKVKVLEKIPL
-599 NIILNDANGEELQ
+599 NIILHDANGEELQ
-612 TLKLTTSEFGSVNG
+612 TLKLTTNAFGSVNG
-626 SFTLPKNK
+626 SFMLPKNK
-634 LNGNFSIR
+634 LNGSFNIE
-642 VEENDNASDYNIS
+642 VNNDDKS
-655 GYMDFQVEEYKRP
+655 GFHINGYADFQVEEYKRP

-675 PIKDEYKYGET
+675 PIKDEYKYGQT

-697 GVPLSNSTVNYEIKK
+697 GIPLSNSTVNYEIKK
-712 ENIRW
+712 QNIRW
-717 RYFWWYPRGNDNEN
+717 KYFWWYPRGNDNEN

-744 FTIKI
+744 FTIKVE
-749 DLKKD
+749 LKKD

-777 TQSANTNVKV
+777 TQSANTNIKV

-798 IGNTFSD
+798 IGNTFTD
-805 ESVKLNV
+805 EAVKLTV

-821 LKKSYNIK
+821 LKKPYQVK

-835 PKQIFRE
+835 PKQIFRSQFE
-842 NFASVVQDLS
+842 NTIQDLPV
-852 KLSKDE
+852 LSKIE

-864 HDRFDKNDDL
+864 HDRFDKNDDI
-874 KNWKVEKVVLNE
+874 KNWKSEKQLINRTE
-886 IKNPVIQNEA
+886 NPATDNQQP
-896 KRSEESKDSSSLGMT
+896 T
-911 NEKLNLGKLEAG
+911 TKLDLGKLNAG
-923 TYKLQLF
+923 TYKLQLY

-944 KVWDKKSLGQNQNPF
+944 KVWDKKSLGQSQNPF
-959 LEVIKPLQNFKR
+959 LEVIKPAQDFKR
-971 GEKAKVFVYSAV
+971 GEKAKVFVYSAI
-983 PNALVNI
+983 PDALVNI
-990 FIQNGKGETVT
+990 FIQNGKGEIVT

-1046 IAESKDDLKIETVT
+1046 IADNDDLKIETVT

-1113 PFYQS
+1113 PSYQS
-1118 SYELRNGLEQQYYN
+1118 SYELGNGLEQQYYN

-1147 FNWYDGSIY
+1147 FSWFDGRLYNIDNVLN
-1156 GAGTTIRIRGLASN
+1156 GRVAGLNVVQEAAPAAKIMIRGNSS
-1170 KVYTES
+1170 VQSDTMS
-1176 KMMDMALPA
+1176 KD
-1185 QVKMAKVETPP
+1185 K
-1196 PPIGKQ
+1196 
-1202 LENSPQSPN
+1202 S
-1211 EIESDFNYY
+1211 IEEVVVSRYS
-1220 RGNIEKKKEN
+1220 EKKQQEKL
-1230 DLNKIPVRQ
+1230 DKIPVRQ

-1251 LTDKDGNVSFEFT
+1251 LTDKDGNVNFEFT

-1276 LAHTKDARAAV
+1276 LAHTKDARTAI

-1294 QKDFSITPN
+1294 QKEFSITPN

-1309 EGDELNLQNK
+1309 EGDELNLQTK
-1319 ISSLVNQKLNG
+1319 ISSLVNQILTG

-1342 EDISD
+1342 ADITD
-1347 KFGITTL
+1347 QFGISQL

-1469 LKDDTNNSADVIFNK
+1469 LKDDTNNSADVVFNK

-1499 KMKTVFDE
+1499 KLKTVFDE

-1549 RLFDANMMRNS
+1549 RLFDANTMRNS
-1560 INDDWSELVKLQNPD
+1560 INDDWSELIKLQNPD

-1606 GNLADYQNSE
+1606 GNLSDYQSSE

-1623 LVAYVDIEVNKFWS
+1623 LVSFVDNEVNKYMPAD
-1637 SSTNKTKDNV
+1637 KKDV

-1654 YLDTRNYWETE
+1654 YLDTRNYWEKE
-1665 YPLKN
+1665 LPLKQK
-1670 EGAKLKSAVISKA
+1670 GVSLKNAVISKA
-1683 KTEKITDFTFFGLHR
+1683 KTEKITGFTFFGLHR
-1698 SALLF
+1698 LAILF
-1703 NNYGLKD
+1703 NNYGLNN
-1710 VSKKLMTYLKETSTE
+1710 VSKKFLNYLKETSTPS
-1725 TETQGVYWKQN
+1725 ETQGVYWKQN

-1753 IEAFQKLT
+1753 LEAFQKLT
-1761 PNDENFIEEM
+1761 PTDENFIEEM

-1811 AEITWGKSSS
+1811 AEITWAGK
-1821 QPSPKEKELNATGYV
+1821 QLNPQTQATGYV
-1836 KQSINSDKLDKNLA
+1836 KQSINSDKVNKDLG
-1850 TVSIKKESPG
+1850 TVVIKKDSPG
-1860 IVQGGLFWQYYEDLD
+1860 IVQGGVFWQYYEDLD

-1886 SKELYKKVKT
+1886 TKELYKKVKT

-1903 KINENS
+1903 KIDEIS
-1909 PIKVGDK
+1909 PLKVGDK
-1916 ITVRMILNTD
+1916 VTVRMILNTD

-1935 DMRAAGFEPL
+1935 DMRASGFEPL
-1945 NVISGYEWKNNLG
+1945 DVISGYEWKNNLG

-1972 QYMPKG
+1972 EYMPKG

-2006 PQMNAHTQGTKVEI
+2006 PQMNAHTQGTKVVISE
-2020 KE
+2020 

>member
-1 MNFIKSVSV
+1 MKILKSLLV
-10 FLLMLITMNFS
+10 FLLIFATMNFS

-32 VQDNYKKGTFKSS
+32 IEDNYKKGTYKSN
-45 LPIIQDIQNQA
+45 LPIILEIQNQA
-56 IKDNNTIQIIR
+56 LKDNNAIQIIKS
-67 TLKAEFSITKQ
+67 LKAEFSITKQ
-78 TFDDVKNDEKS
+78 TYDDTKNGENSK
-89 VFFAKLKSIEP
+89 FFAKLQSTEIK
-100 ELKGD
+100 LKGD
-105 EKQLFR
+105 EKQLFH
-111 LLTLEFIN
+111 LLTLEFIK
-119 DYYQNNSWKI
+119 DHYENNSWKI
-129 NQKTNILSQTLSEV
+129 NQKTNIDNADLSQ
-143 EDLNSKKSL
+143 
-152 PFGEGFREGIETWS
+152 IETWS

-173 LAKNYSELEKDN
+173 LSKNYADLEKDN
-185 AALRKIPMKKYSEIF
+185 SVLKKIQMQKYSEIF
-200 NATDNFEYFPTLSD
+200 DASDNLDYFPTLSD

-233 ELKVNSKKI
+233 ELKVKSTKI
-242 NDIYD
+242 NSIFD
-247 SEISANSGNPKLY
+247 SEIGSLSGNSQLY
-260 FQHQKIN
+260 FKHQKIN
-267 YNCELNHCKDQLAQ
+267 YQCELNNCKDKFEQ
-281 LEQVVKNESVKG
+281 LEKLVEDESVKG
-293 DYKVQ
+293 DYKVL
-298 IINDMIEILQQ
+298 IIDDMIEILQQ
-309 KQDYKA
+309 KQDYKF
-315 ALFWIDNAKK
+315 ALTWINDAKEMF
-325 LYPKSKFLNNI
+325 PKSKFLNNI
-336 INKENDVKNPQLILF
+336 KNKENQIKNPQLNLF
-351 YENETQINKPIHIVA
+351 YENETQSNKSIHIVA
-366 EGKNVKNFSLNI
+366 EGKNVQQFSLNI
-378 YEMKDSY
+378 YEVKDDTQGFLNHVFDSY
-385 QSFLNYVTNSYQK
+385 KT
-398 PFSSVKK
+398 PFTKVKK
-405 SLVRKEQF
+405 SLVRKDQF
-413 TLPQSTDYKTH
+413 NLPESFDFKTH
-424 RTSLEIQSLPPGIYL
+424 KTSLELKALPAGIYL
-439 AEYEVGNSVQSNFNF
+439 AEYVVENSVQKSFYF
-454 IVSDT
+454 IVSDS
-459 KIIYSKKDENS
+459 KIIYSKKDDSN
-470 SQPDVLKLVNNENGK
+470 PKANILKLVNNENGK
-485 AFPDANLEITEFTEG
+485 AFNNENLEIVEYVRG
-500 NSAKNYTAKTDKSGN
+500 KQIVKHSVKTDASGN
-515 FQFPKSFDSN
+515 FQIPNSDNKE
-525 YYRYYLVKSGN
+525 YYRNFLVKTGN
-536 NVVMLD
+536 NYSMIN
-542 VYGNKSYNRRPAE
+542 VYGYNDYNNRNKSE
-555 NQETAQIFLDRK
+555 NQESAQVFLDRK

-574 VYFKAIATGINGA
+574 VYFKVIATGINGE
-587 TQKVKVLEKVPL
+587 TQKVKTLEKVPL
-599 NIILNDANGEELQ
+599 NITLNDANGEELQ
-612 TLKLTTSEFGSVNG
+612 TLKLTTNAFGSVNG

-634 LNGNFSIR
+634 LNGSFNIE
-642 VEENDNASDYNIS
+642 VNNDDDNSDFDIN
-655 GYMDFQVEEYKRP
+655 GYTDFQVEEYKRP

-675 PIKDEYKYGET
+675 PIKDEYKYGQT
-686 IELKGKAMMFS
+686 IELKGKAAMFS

-712 ENIRW
+712 QNISW

-749 DLKKD
+749 ELKKD

-768 ASVTDINGE
+768 ASVMDINGE
-777 TQSANTNVKV
+777 TQSADTNIKV

-798 IGNTFSD
+798 IGNIFSD
-805 ESVKLNV
+805 EAVKLTV
-812 DTKNYNDQI
+812 DTKNYNDQV
-821 LKKSYNIK
+821 LPKSYNVK

-842 NFASVVQDLS
+842 NFSSVIQDLPQ
-852 KLSKDE
+852 LSKAE

-864 HDRFDKNDDL
+864 HDRFDKNDDV
-874 KNWKVEKVVLNE
+874 KNWKIEKQLINRVE
-886 IKNPVIQNEA
+886 NPSTDNRQP
-896 KRSEESKDSSSLGMT
+896 T
-911 NEKLNLGKLEAG
+911 TKLDLGKLNAG
-923 TYKLQLF
+923 IYKLQLY

-959 LEVIKPLQNFKR
+959 LEVIKPTQDLKR
-971 GEKAKVFVYSAV
+971 GEKAKVFVYSAISD
-983 PNALVNI
+983 ALVNI

-1034 FNDVKTESVDLK
+1034 FNDIKTESVDLK
-1046 IAESKDDLKIETVT
+1046 IADSKDDLKIETIT

-1132 KRFEFLKNYN
+1132 KRFDFIGEYN

-1147 FNWYDGSIY
+1147 FNWFDGGIY
-1156 GAGTTIRIRGLASN
+1156 GQTSIRIRGLASN
-1170 KVYTES
+1170 KIYAENAV
-1176 KMMDMALPA
+1176 MDMAMPA
-1185 QVKMAKVETPP
+1185 PVKAPKVETPP
-1196 PPIGKQ
+1196 PPIGKKI
-1202 LENSPQSPN
+1202 ENSPPSPN
-1211 EIESDFNYY
+1211 EIKDN
-1220 RGNIEKKKEN
+1220 KEN
-1230 DLNKIPVRQ
+1230 LDQIPVRQ

-1276 LAHTKDARAAV
+1276 LAHTKDARSAI
-1287 LEKTVVT
+1287 LEKSVVT
-1294 QKDFSITPN
+1294 QKEFSITPN

-1309 EGDELNLQNK
+1309 EGDELNLQTK
-1319 ISSLVNQKLNG
+1319 ISSLVNQKLTG

-1347 KFGITTL
+1347 KFGISQL

-1395 KAGNFSDGE
+1395 KGEPLNPLKGTSFSDGE

-1417 TDALPI
+1417 TDAIPI

-1433 TLDNLKNSNSK
+1433 TLENLKNSNSK

-1469 LKDDTNNSADVIFNK
+1469 LKDDINNSADVVFNK

-1549 RLFDANMMRNS
+1549 RLFDANTMRNS
-1560 INDDWSELVKLQNPD
+1560 IQNDWSELVKLQNPD

-1601 NDWLK
+1601 NEWLK
-1606 GNLADYQNSE
+1606 GNLSDYQSSE

-1623 LVAYVDIEVNKFWS
+1623 LVSYVDNEVNKYYDT
-1637 SSTNKTKDNV
+1637 STPLSVTKKDNV
-1647 VNNFVLD
+1647 WNNFVLD
-1654 YLDTRNYWETE
+1654 YLDTRHYWEKE

-1670 EGAKLKSAVISKA
+1670 KGANLKTLVIAKA
-1683 KTEKITDFTFFGLHR
+1683 KTAKITDFTFFGLHR
-1698 SALLF
+1698 AALLF
-1703 NNYGLKD
+1703 NQYGLKD

-1725 TETQGVYWKQN
+1725 TENQGVYWKQN

-1761 PNDENFIEEM
+1761 PTDENFIEEM

-1783 WGNSRGTAEVIFT
+1783 WGSSRGTAEVIFT

-1804 TNAESDK
+1804 TSAETKGSAIEMSQSDK
-1811 AEITWGKSSS
+1811 AEITWGGK
-1821 QPSPKEKELNATGYV
+1821 PLNLQTQATGYV
-1836 KQSINSDKLDKNLA
+1836 KQTVTSDNLDKNLS
-1850 TVSIKKESPG
+1850 TVTIKKESAG

-1945 NVISGYEWKNNLG
+1945 DVLSGYQWKNNLG

-1972 QYMPKG
+1972 EYMPKG
-1978 KYVFEY
+1978 KYIFEY

-2006 PQMNAHTQGTKVEI
+2006 PQMNAHTQGTKILISE
-2020 KE
+2020 

>member
-1 MNFIKSVSV
+1 
-10 FLLMLITMNFS
+10 MNFS

-32 VQDNYKKGTFKSS
+32 IEDNYKKGTYKSN
-45 LPIIQDIQNQA
+45 LPIILEIQNQA
-56 IKDNNTIQIIR
+56 LKDNNAIQIIKS
-67 TLKAEFSITKQ
+67 LKAEFSITKQ
-78 TFDDVKNDEKS
+78 TYDDTKNDENSK
-89 VFFAKLKSIEP
+89 FFTKLQTTENK
-100 ELKGD
+100 LKGD
-105 EKQLFR
+105 EKQLFH
-111 LLTLEFIN
+111 LLTLEFIK

-129 NQKTNILSQTLSEV
+129 NQKTNIDNADLSQ
-143 EDLNSKKSL
+143 
-152 PFGEGFREGIETWS
+152 IETWS

-173 LAKNYSELEKDN
+173 LSKNYADLEKDN
-185 AALRKIPMKKYSEIF
+185 SVLKKIQMQKYKEIF
-200 NATDNFEYFPTLSD
+200 DDADNLEYFSTLSD

-233 ELKVNSKKI
+233 ELKVNSTKI
-242 NDIYD
+242 NSIFD
-247 SEISANSGNPKLY
+247 SEIGSLSGNPQLY
-260 FQHQKIN
+260 FKHQKIN
-267 YNCELNHCKDQLAQ
+267 YQCELNNCKDKFEQ
-281 LEQVVKNESVKG
+281 LEKLVEDESVKG
-293 DYKVQ
+293 DYKVLV
-298 IINDMIEILQQ
+298 IDDMIEILEQ
-309 KQDYKA
+309 KQDYKL
-315 ALFWIDNAKK
+315 ALTWINDAKEMF
-325 LYPKSKFLNNI
+325 PKSKFLNNI
-336 INKENDVKNPQLILF
+336 KNKENQIKNPQLNLF
-351 YENETQINKPIHIVA
+351 YENETQSNKPIHIVA
-366 EGKNVKNFSLNI
+366 EGKNVKQFSLNI
-378 YEMKDSY
+378 YEVKYDT
-385 QSFLNYVTNSYQK
+385 QGFLNYVFDSYK
-398 PFSSVKK
+398 TPFAKVKK
-405 SLVRKEQF
+405 TLLRKDQFSLPESLDF
-413 TLPQSTDYKTH
+413 KTH
-424 RTSLEIQSLPPGIYL
+424 KTSLELKALPAGIYL
-439 AEYEVGNSVQSNFNF
+439 AEYVVENSVQKNFHF
-454 IVSDT
+454 IVSDS
-459 KIIYSKKDENS
+459 KIIYSKKDDSN
-470 SQPDVLKLVNNENGK
+470 PKANILKLVNNENGK
-485 AFPDANLEITEFTEG
+485 AFANDNLEITEYVRGKQTVKH
-500 NSAKNYTAKTDKSGN
+500 SLKTDASGN
-515 FQFPKSFDSN
+515 FQIPNSDNKE
-525 YYRYYLVKSGN
+525 YYRNFLVKNGN
-536 NVVMLD
+536 NYSMIN
-542 VYGNKSYNRRPAE
+542 VYGYNDYHNRNKSE
-555 NQETAQIFLDRK
+555 NQESAQIFLDRK

-574 VYFKAIATGINGA
+574 VYFKAIATGINGE
-587 TQKVKVLEKVPL
+587 TRKVKTLEKIPL
-599 NIILNDANGEELQ
+599 NIILHDANGEELQ
-612 TLKLTTSEFGSVNG
+612 TLKLTTNAFGSVNG
-626 SFTLPKNK
+626 SFKLPKNK
-634 LNGNFSIR
+634 LNGSFNIE
-642 VEENDNASDYNIS
+642 VNNNDDNSDFDIN
-655 GYMDFQVEEYKRP
+655 GYTDFQVEEYKRP

-675 PIKDEYKYGET
+675 PIKNEYKYGQT
-686 IELKGKAMMFS
+686 IELTGKVAMFS

-712 ENIRW
+712 QNIRW

-749 DLKKD
+749 ELKKD

-798 IGNTFSD
+798 IGNIFSN
-805 ESVKLNV
+805 ETMKLVV
-812 DTKNYNDQI
+812 DTKNYNDQV
-821 LKKSYNIK
+821 LPKSYNVK

-842 NFASVVQDLS
+842 NFATVIQDLPQ
-852 KLSKDE
+852 LSKDE

-864 HDRFDKNDDL
+864 HDRFDKNDDV
-874 KNWKVEKVVLNE
+874 KNWKVSSTILNE
-886 IKNPVIQNEA
+886 VKNPVIQNEA

-923 TYKLQLF
+923 TYKILLY

-959 LEVIKPLQNFKR
+959 LEVIKSTQDYKR
-971 GEKAKVFVYSAV
+971 GEKAKVFVYSAI
-983 PNALVNI
+983 PDAMVNI

-1010 LEYETVI
+1010 LEYETTI
-1017 PKDESISRV
+1017 PKDESISRI

-1046 IAESKDDLKIETVT
+1046 IADSKDDLKIETVT
-1060 FRDKLQPG
+1060 FRNKLQPG

-1081 KEKINAEVLANM
+1081 KDSSTSLRMTAEVLANM

-1099 QFAVNSWSWQKFYS
+1099 QFASNSWNWQGFYS

-1132 KRFEFLKNYN
+1132 KRFDFIGEYN

-1147 FNWYDGSIY
+1147 FNWFDRTLFYTSKGNYSVREGVKSALYAPAPSAKNVSLEEVVVTGMGIKREKKSLGY
-1156 GAGTTIRIRGLASN
+1156 ASD
-1170 KVYTES
+1170 S
-1176 KMMDMALPA
+1176 
-1185 QVKMAKVETPP
+1185 VKTK
-1196 PPIGKQ
+1196 
-1202 LENSPQSPN
+1202 
-1211 EIESDFNYY
+1211 EIEEVLNSQPNV
-1220 RGNIEKKKEN
+1220 NTNN
-1230 DLNKIPVRQ
+1230 DLGKVQVRQ

-1264 SPEALTQWKLMF
+1264 SPEALTQWKVMF
-1276 LAHTKDARAAV
+1276 LAHTKDARTAV
-1287 LEKTVVT
+1287 LEKSVVT
-1294 QKDFSITPN
+1294 QKEFSITPN

-1309 EGDELNLQNK
+1309 EGDELNLQTK
-1319 ISSLVNQKLNG
+1319 ISSIIGEPLMG
-1330 VAQLQILDAFTN
+1330 TAQLQILDSFTN
-1342 EDISD
+1342 KDITD
-1347 KFGITTL
+1347 EFLKFG
-1354 TAVSGYNKEQSFSLA
+1354 
-1369 ENGNTSATWKLK
+1369 ENSQDFALRQYGNYVVNWNVK
-1381 VPNNVSSIIIKIVA
+1381 VPNDVSSIIIKIVA

-1433 TLDNLKNSNSK
+1433 TLENLKNSDSK

-1499 KMKTVFDE
+1499 KLKTVFDE

-1536 ESKNETEQMQKLA
+1536 ESKNETEQMAKISL
-1549 RLFDANMMRNS
+1549 LFNSNIMRNS
-1560 INDDWSELVKLQNPD
+1560 INDDWSELIKLQNPD

-1601 NDWLK
+1601 NEWMK
-1606 GNLADYQNSE
+1606 GNLSDYQSSE

-1623 LVAYVDIEVNKFWS
+1623 LVSYVDNEVNKYW
-1637 SSTNKTKDNV
+1637 KTDKDNV
-1647 VNNFVLD
+1647 WNNFVLD
-1654 YLDTRNYWETE
+1654 YLDTRHYWEKQ
-1665 YPLKN
+1665 YALKAK
-1670 EGAKLKSAVISKA
+1670 GATLKTAIISKA
-1683 KTEKITDFTFFGLHR
+1683 KKADIKDFTFFGLHR
-1698 SALLF
+1698 AALLF

-1710 VSKKLMTYLKETSTE
+1710 ISKKLMTYLKETSTE

-1753 IEAFQKLT
+1753 LEAFQKLT
-1761 PNDENFIEEM
+1761 PQDENFIEEM

-1804 TNAESDK
+1804 TSPETKGSAIEMSQSDK
-1811 AEITWGKSSS
+1811 ADITWGGK
-1821 QPSPKEKELNATGYV
+1821 QLNPQTQATGYV
-1836 KQSINSDKLDKNLA
+1836 KQTVTSDKLDKDLG
-1850 TVSIKKESPG
+1850 TVVIKKDSPG
-1860 IVQGGLFWQYYEDLD
+1860 IVQGGLFWQYYEDLE

-1916 ITVRMILNTD
+1916 VTVRMILNTD
-1926 RNMEFIHLK
+1926 RTMEFIHLK

-1945 NVISGYEWKNNLG
+1945 DVISGYQWKNNLG

-1972 QYMPKG
+1972 EYMPKG

-1999 TLQNYYA
+1999 MIQNYYA
-2006 PQMNAHTQGTKVEI
+2006 PKMNAHTQGIKVVI
-2020 KE
+2020 SN

>member
-1 MNFIKSVSV
+1 MKILKSLLV
-10 FLLMLITMNFS
+10 FLLIFATMNFS

-32 VQDNYKKGTFKSS
+32 IEDNYKKGTYKSN
-45 LPIIQDIQNQA
+45 LPIILEIQNQA
-56 IKDNNTIQIIR
+56 LKDNNAIQIIKS
-67 TLKAEFSITKQ
+67 LKAEFSITKQ
-78 TFDDVKNDEKS
+78 THDDTKNDENSK
-89 VFFAKLKSIEP
+89 FFSKLQNTETK
-100 ELKGD
+100 LKGD
-105 EKQLFR
+105 EKQLFH
-111 LLTLEFIN
+111 LLTLEFIK

-129 NQKTNILSQTLSEV
+129 NQKTNIDNADLSQ
-143 EDLNSKKSL
+143 
-152 PFGEGFREGIETWS
+152 IETWS

-173 LAKNYSELEKDN
+173 LSKNYSELEKEN
-185 AALRKIPMKKYSEIF
+185 SALKKIAMQKYKEIF
-200 NATDNFEYFPTLSD
+200 DDSDNFEYFPTLSD
-214 WYNYNYIEFLRNQN
+214 WYNYSYIEFLKNQN

-247 SEISANSGNPKLY
+247 SEMGSLSGNSQLY
-260 FQHQKIN
+260 FKHQKIN
-267 YNCELNHCKDQLAQ
+267 YNCELNNCKDKFAQ
-281 LEQVVKNESVKG
+281 LEKLVEDESVKG
-293 DYKVQ
+293 DYKVL
-298 IINDMIEILQQ
+298 IIDDMIEILQQ
-309 KQDYKA
+309 KEDNKKA
-315 ALFWIDNAKK
+315 LVWANKAKE
-325 LYPKSKFLNNI
+325 LYPKSKFINNI
-336 INKENDVKNPQLILF
+336 KNKENQIKNPQLNLF
-351 YENETQINKPIHIVA
+351 YENETQSNKPIHIVA
-366 EGKNVKNFSLNI
+366 EGKNVQQFSLNI
-378 YEMKDSY
+378 YEVKDDTQGFLNHVFDSY
-385 QSFLNYVTNSYQK
+385 KT
-398 PFSSVKK
+398 PFAKVKK
-405 SLVRKEQF
+405 SLVRKDQF
-413 TLPQSTDYKTH
+413 TLPESFDFKTH
-424 RTSLEIQSLPPGIYL
+424 KTSLELKAIPAGIYL
-439 AEYEVGNSVQSNFNF
+439 AEYVVENSVQKSFYF
-454 IVSDT
+454 IVSDS
-459 KIIYSKKDENS
+459 KIIYSKKDDSN
-470 SQPDVLKLVNNENGK
+470 PKANILKLVNNENGK
-485 AFPDANLEITEFTEG
+485 AFANENLEIIEFVRG
-500 NSAKNYTAKTDKSGN
+500 KPIVKHSVKTDASGN
-515 FQFPKSFDSN
+515 FQIPNSENKE
-525 YYRYYLVKSGN
+525 YYRNFLVKNGN
-536 NVVMLD
+536 NYSMIN
-542 VYGNKSYNRRPAE
+542 VYGYDSDYGNRNKSE
-555 NQETAQIFLDRK
+555 NQESAQIFLDRK

-574 VYFKAIATGINGA
+574 VYFKAIATGINGE
-587 TQKVKVLEKVPL
+587 TQRVKTLEKIPL
-599 NIILNDANGEELQ
+599 NITLHDANGEELQ
-612 TLKLTTSEFGSVNG
+612 TLKLTTNEFGSVNG

-634 LNGNFSIR
+634 LNGNFNIE
-642 VEENDNASDYNIS
+642 VDNDDDNSGYHIS
-655 GYMDFQVEEYKRP
+655 GYTDFNVEEYKRP

-675 PIKDEYKYGET
+675 PIKDEYKYGQT

-712 ENIRW
+712 QNIRW
-717 RYFWWYPRGNDNEN
+717 KYFWWYPRGNDNEN

-749 DLKKD
+749 ELKKD

-805 ESVKLNV
+805 EAVKLNV

-821 LKKSYNIK
+821 LKKSYNVK

-842 NFASVVQDLS
+842 NFAPVVQDLS

-864 HDRFDKNDDL
+864 HDRFDKNDDV
-874 KNWKVEKVVLNE
+874 KNWKIEKVIIERLREPQPDN
-886 IKNPVIQNEA
+886 
-896 KRSEESKDSSSLGMT
+896 SKLD
-911 NEKLNLGKLEAG
+911 LGKLEAG
-923 TYKLQLF
+923 TYKVLLY

-959 LEVIKPLQNFKR
+959 LEVIKPKQDFKR
-971 GEKAKVFVYSAV
+971 GEKAKVFVYSAI
-983 PNALVNI
+983 PDALVNV
-990 FIQNGKGETVT
+990 FVQNGKGETVT

-1010 LEYETVI
+1010 LEYETLI
-1017 PKDESISRV
+1017 PKDETVSRV

-1034 FNDVKTESVDLK
+1034 FNDVKTENVDLK
-1046 IAESKDDLKIETVT
+1046 IADNKDDLKIETVT

-1068 QKEKWTI
+1068 QKEKWTV
-1075 KISGAD
+1075 KVSGAG
-1081 KEKINAEVLANM
+1081 KEKINAEVLASM

-1099 QFAVNSWSWQKFYS
+1099 QFASNSWNWQGFYS
-1113 PFYQS
+1113 QFFQS
-1118 SYELRNGLEQQYYN
+1118 SYDLNEGLSQEYYVKPIGYLDRLN
-1132 KRFEFLKNYN
+1132 VIIPN
-1142 INSPQ
+1142 
-1147 FNWYDGSIY
+1147 FNWFDNKLYYGSNLDTDGDGVPNAMDSCPTVP
-1156 GAGTTIRIRGLASN
+1156 GTAQYQGCPKPKRAVANEVEMTLSAPMT
-1170 KVYTES
+1170 K
-1176 KMMDMALPA
+1176 KMMARDSGDKNLEEVVAAGYSA
-1185 QVKMAKVETPP
+1185 QKKNES
-1196 PPIGKQ
+1196 
-1202 LENSPQSPN
+1202 LE
-1211 EIESDFNYY
+1211 
-1220 RGNIEKKKEN
+1220 
-1230 DLNKIPVRQ
+1230 KIPVRQ

-1276 LAHTKDARAAV
+1276 LAHTKDARSAI
-1287 LEKTVVT
+1287 LEKSVIT
-1294 QKDFSITPN
+1294 QKEFSITPN

-1309 EGDELNLQNK
+1309 EGDELNLQTK
-1319 ISSLVNQKLNG
+1319 ISSLVNQKLTG
-1330 VAQLQILDAFTN
+1330 FAQLQILDAFTN
-1342 EDISD
+1342 EDITE
-1347 KFGITTL
+1347 KFGISQL

-1381 VPNNVSSIIIKIVA
+1381 VPNDVSSIIIKIVA

-1433 TLDNLKNSNSK
+1433 TLENLKNSNSK

-1461 EIMFALPS
+1461 EIMFVLPS
-1469 LKDDTNNSADVIFNK
+1469 LKNDTNNSADVIFNK

-1499 KMKTVFDE
+1499 KLKTIFDE

-1525 QLLLDETPWVL
+1525 QLLLEETPWVL
-1536 ESKNETEQMQKLA
+1536 ESKNETEQMEKLA
-1549 RLFDANMMRNS
+1549 RLFDANTMRNS
-1560 INDDWSELVKLQNPD
+1560 IQNDWSELQKLQNPD
-1575 GGFSWYQGYPSSYYT
+1575 GGFSWYAGYPSSYYN

-1606 GNLADYQNSE
+1606 GNVADYQSSE
-1616 QKEMVKK
+1616 QKEMVAK
-1623 LVAYVDIEVNKFWS
+1623 LVSYVDNEVSRYVEMKQSKYNIW
-1637 SSTNKTKDNV
+1637 
-1647 VNNFVLD
+1647 NNFVLD
-1654 YLDTRNYWETE
+1654 YLDTRQYWEKE
-1665 YPLKN
+1665 YPLKGN
-1670 EGAKLKSAVISKA
+1670 GKTLKNKVIDEA
-1683 KTEKITDFTFFGLHR
+1683 KTAKITDFTFFGLHR

-1710 VSKKLMTYLKETSTE
+1710 VSKKLMTYLKETSTD

-1753 IEAFQKLT
+1753 LEAFNKLT
-1761 PNDENFIEEM
+1761 PTDETFIEEM
-1771 KIWLITQ
+1771 KIWLVTQ

-1783 WGNSRGTAEVIFT
+1783 WGSSRGTAEVIFT

-1804 TNAESDK
+1804 TSAESDK
-1811 AEITWGKSSS
+1811 AEITWGGKA
-1821 QPSPKEKELNATGYV
+1821 LNPQTQATGYV
-1836 KQSINSDKLDKNLA
+1836 KQAITSENLDKNLA
-1850 TVSIKKESPG
+1850 TVSIKKDSPG

-1909 PIKVGDK
+1909 PLKVGDK
-1916 ITVRMILNTD
+1916 VTVRMILNTD

-1945 NVISGYEWKNNLG
+1945 DVISGYEWKNNLG

-1972 QYMPKG
+1972 EYMPKG

-2006 PQMNAHTQGTKVEI
+2006 PQMNAHTQGTKIMISE
-2020 KE
+2020 

>member
-1 MNFIKSVSV
+1 MKILKSLLV
-10 FLLMLITMNFS
+10 FLLIFATMNFS

-32 VQDNYKKGTFKSS
+32 IEDNYKKGTYKSN
-45 LPIIQDIQNQA
+45 LPIILEIQNQA
-56 IKDNNTIQIIR
+56 LKDNNAIQIIKS
-67 TLKAEFSITKQ
+67 LKAEFSITKQ
-78 TFDDVKNDEKS
+78 TYDDTKNDENSK
-89 VFFAKLKSIEP
+89 FFAKLQSTETK
-100 ELKGD
+100 LKGD
-105 EKQLFR
+105 EKQLFH
-111 LLTLEFIN
+111 LLTLEFIK

-129 NQKTNILSQTLSEV
+129 NQKTNIDTSTSLSAEQYLEQ
-143 EDLNSKKSL
+143 
-152 PFGEGFREGIETWS
+152 IETWS

-173 LAKNYSELEKDN
+173 LSKNYSELEKEN
-185 AALRKIPMKKYSEIF
+185 SALKKISMQKYKEIF
-200 NATDNFEYFPTLSD
+200 DESDNLDYFPTLSD

-233 ELKVNSKKI
+233 ELKLNSTKI
-242 NDIYD
+242 NSIFD
-247 SEISANSGNPKLY
+247 SEIASLSGNSQLY
-260 FQHQKIN
+260 FKHQKIN
-267 YNCELNHCKDQLAQ
+267 YQCELNNCKDKFAQ
-281 LEQVVKNESVKG
+281 LEKLVEDESVKG
-293 DYKVQ
+293 DYKVL
-298 IINDMIEILQQ
+298 IIDDMIEILQQ
-309 KQDYKA
+309 KEDYKL
-315 ALFWIDNAKK
+315 ALIWANDAKE

-336 INKENDVKNPQLILF
+336 TNKENQIKNPQLNIF
-351 YENETQINKPIHIVA
+351 YENETQSNKPIHIVA
-366 EGKNVKNFSLNI
+366 EGKNVRQFSLNI
-378 YEMKDSY
+378 YEVKDDT
-385 QSFLNYVTNSYQK
+385 QGFLNYVFDSYK
-398 PFSSVKK
+398 TPFAKVKK
-405 SLVRKEQF
+405 SLVRKDQF
-413 TLPQSTDYKTH
+413 TLPESFDFKTH
-424 RTSLEIQSLPPGIYL
+424 KTSLELKALPAGIYL
-439 AEYEVGNSVQSNFNF
+439 AEYVVENSVKSNFYF
-454 IVSDT
+454 IVSDS
-459 KIIYSKKDENS
+459 KIIFSKKDALLPFDKLKTGLAQDDNS
-470 SQPDVLKLVNNENGK
+470 GGNILKLVNNENGK
-485 AFPDANLEITEFTEG
+485 AFANENLEIVEYVRG
-500 NSAKNYTAKTDKSGN
+500 KPIVKHSVKTDASGN
-515 FQFPKSFDSN
+515 FKFPNSENKEYYRNFLVKNGSN
-525 YYRYYLVKSGN
+525 YSMIN
-536 NVVMLD
+536 
-542 VYGNKSYNRRPAE
+542 VYGYDNGNRNKSE
-555 NQETAQIFLDRK
+555 NQESAQIFLDRK

-574 VYFKAIATGINGA
+574 VYFKVIATGINGE
-587 TQKVKVLEKVPL
+587 TQKVKTLEKVPL
-599 NIILNDANGEELQ
+599 NITLNDANGEKLQ
-612 TLKLTTSEFGSVNG
+612 TLKLTTNEFGSVNG

-634 LNGNFSIR
+634 LNGNFNIE
-642 VEENDNASDYNIS
+642 VDNEDDNSDYNIS
-655 GYMDFQVEEYKRP
+655 GYTDFNVEEYKRP
-668 KFEVTFE
+668 KFEVTFD
-675 PIKDEYKYGET
+675 PIKDEYKYGQT

-712 ENIRW
+712 QNIRW

-749 DLKKD
+749 ELKKD
-754 ETLEGIQIDNYAIN
+754 ETLDGIQIDNYAVN

-805 ESVKLNV
+805 EAVKLNV
-812 DTKNYNDQI
+812 DTKNYNDQV
-821 LKKSYNIK
+821 LKKSYNVK
-829 LEKLEE
+829 LEKLAE
-835 PKQIFRE
+835 PKQIFRD
-842 NFASVVQDLS
+842 NFASAVQDLP
-852 KLSKDE
+852 KLSKEE

-864 HDRFDKNDDL
+864 HDRFDKNDDV
-874 KNWKVEKVVLNE
+874 KNWKIEKQLINRIE
-886 IKNPVIQNEA
+886 NPSTDNQQ
-896 KRSEESKDSSSLGMT
+896 LTT
-911 NEKLNLGKLEAG
+911 NLDLGKIEAG
-923 TYKLQLF
+923 TYKLQLY

-959 LEVIKPLQNFKR
+959 LEVIKPTQDFKR
-971 GEKAKVFVYSAV
+971 GEKAKVFVYSAIPDAV
-983 PNALVNI
+983 VNI

-1001 ETKSFKNGI
+1001 ETKSLKNGV

-1034 FNDVKTESVDLK
+1034 FNDIKTESVDLK
-1046 IAESKDDLKIETVT
+1046 IADSQDDLKIETVT

-1099 QFAVNSWSWQKFYS
+1099 QFAVNSWNWQGFYS
-1113 PFYQS
+1113 QFFQS
-1118 SYELRNGLEQQYYN
+1118 SYNLNEGLSQENYN
-1132 KRFEFLKNYN
+1132 KNFKYLKDYN
-1142 INSPQ
+1142 ISNPQ
-1147 FNWYDGSIY
+1147 FNWFDGSIY
-1156 GAGTTIRIRGLASN
+1156 GAGTSIRIRGLASN
-1170 KVYTES
+1170 KVYAES
-1176 KMMDMALPA
+1176 RMMDMALPA
-1185 QVKMAKVETPP
+1185 PVKMAKVETPP
-1196 PPIGKQ
+1196 PPIEKQ
-1202 LENSPQSPN
+1202 MENSPQSPN
-1211 EIESDFNYY
+1211 EIKN
-1220 RGNIEKKKEN
+1220 KKEEN
-1230 DLNKIPVRQ
+1230 LDKIPVRQ

-1264 SPEALTQWKLMF
+1264 SPEALTQWKVMF
-1276 LAHTKDARAAV
+1276 LAHTKDARSAI
-1287 LEKTVVT
+1287 LEKSVVT
-1294 QKDFSITPN
+1294 QKEFSITPN

-1309 EGDELNLQNK
+1309 EGDELNLQTK
-1319 ISSLVNQKLNG
+1319 ISSLVNQKLTG
-1330 VAQLQILDAFTN
+1330 FAQLQILDAFTN
-1342 EDISD
+1342 EDISE
-1347 KFGITTL
+1347 KFGISQL

-1369 ENGNTSATWKLK
+1369 ENGNASATWKLK
-1381 VPNNVSSIIIKIVA
+1381 VPNNVSSIIIKIIA
-1395 KAGNFSDGE
+1395 KGEPLNPLKGTSFSDGE

-1433 TLDNLKNSNSK
+1433 TLENLKNSNSK

-1499 KMKTVFDE
+1499 KLKTVFDE

-1536 ESKNETEQMQKLA
+1536 ESKNETEQMAKISL
-1549 RLFDANMMRNS
+1549 LFNSNMMRNS

-1601 NDWLK
+1601 NEWLK
-1606 GNLADYQNSE
+1606 GNLSDYQSSE

-1623 LVAYVDIEVNKFWS
+1623 LVSYVDNEVNKYWR
-1637 SSTNKTKDNV
+1637 TDKDNV
-1647 VNNFVLD
+1647 WNNFVLD
-1654 YLDTRNYWETE
+1654 YLDTRHYWEKE
-1665 YPLKN
+1665 YALKGK
-1670 EGAKLKSAVISKA
+1670 GATLKTAVIAKA
-1683 KTEKITDFTFFGLHR
+1683 KKADIKDFTFFGLHR
-1698 SALLF
+1698 AALLF
-1703 NNYGLKD
+1703 NQYGLKE

-1725 TETQGVYWKQN
+1725 TENQGVYWKQN

-1761 PNDENFIEEM
+1761 PMDENFIEEM

-1804 TNAESDK
+1804 TSNESDK
-1811 AEITWGKSSS
+1811 AEITWGGK
-1821 QPSPKEKELNATGYV
+1821 QLNPQTQATGYV
-1836 KQSINSDKLDKNLA
+1836 KQTVTSDNLDKNLS
-1850 TVSIKKESPG
+1850 TVTIKKESAG

-1896 ENGEQLI
+1896 ENGEQLM

-1945 NVISGYEWKNNLG
+1945 DVISGYQWKNNLG

-1972 QYMPKG
+1972 EYMPKG

-2006 PQMNAHTQGTKVEI
+2006 PQMNAHTQGTKVVISE
-2020 KE
+2020 

>member
-1 MNFIKSVSV
+1 MN
-10 FLLMLITMNFS
+10 MNLS

-32 VQDNYKKGTFKSS
+32 IEDNYKKGTYKSN
-45 LPIIQDIQNQA
+45 LPIILEIQNQA
-56 IKDNNTIQIIR
+56 LKDNNAIQIIKS
-67 TLKAEFSITKQ
+67 LKAEFSITKQ
-78 TFDDVKNDEKS
+78 TYDDTKNDENSK
-89 VFFAKLKSIEP
+89 FFSKLQTTESK
-100 ELKGD
+100 LKGD

-111 LLTLEFIN
+111 LLTLEFIK

-129 NQKTNILSQTLSEV
+129 NQKTNIDNADLSQ
-143 EDLNSKKSL
+143 
-152 PFGEGFREGIETWS
+152 IETWS

-173 LAKNYSELEKDN
+173 LSKNYSDLEKDN
-185 AALRKIPMKKYSEIF
+185 SALKKIQMQKYSEIF
-200 NATDNFEYFPTLSD
+200 EASDNFEYFPALSD

-233 ELKVNSKKI
+233 ELKVNSTKI
-242 NDIYD
+242 NSIFD
-247 SEISANSGNPKLY
+247 SEIASLSGNSQLY
-260 FQHQKIN
+260 FKHQKIN
-267 YNCELNHCKDQLAQ
+267 YNCEFNNCKDKFAQ
-281 LEQVVKNESVKG
+281 LEKLVEDESVKG
-293 DYKVQ
+293 DYKVL
-298 IINDMIEILQQ
+298 IIDDMIEILQQ
-309 KQDYKA
+309 KQDYKL
-315 ALFWIDNAKK
+315 ALIWINDAKEMF
-325 LYPKSKFLNNI
+325 PKSKFLNNI
-336 INKENDVKNPQLILF
+336 KNKENQIKNPQLNLF
-351 YENETQINKPIHIVA
+351 YENETQSSKPIHIVA
-366 EGKNVKNFSLNI
+366 EGKNIKQFSLNI
-378 YEMKDSY
+378 YKADDNT
-385 QSFLNYVTNSYQK
+385 SFLNYVFDSYK
-398 PFSSVKK
+398 NPFAKVKK
-405 SLVRKEQF
+405 TLVRKDQF
-413 TLPQSTDYKTH
+413 SLPESLDFKTH
-424 RTSLEIQSLPPGIYL
+424 KTSLELKSLPAGIYL
-439 AEYEVGNSVQSNFNF
+439 AEYVVENSVQRNFHF
-454 IVSDT
+454 IVSDS
-459 KIIYSKKDENS
+459 KIIYSKKDDSN
-470 SQPDVLKLVNNENGK
+470 PKANVLKLVNNENGK
-485 AFPDANLEITEFTEG
+485 AFANDNLEITEYVRG
-500 NSAKNYTAKTDKSGN
+500 KQIVKHSLKTDASGN
-515 FQFPKSFDSN
+515 FQIPNSENKE
-525 YYRYYLVKSGN
+525 YYRNFLVKNGN
-536 NVVMLD
+536 NYSMIN
-542 VYGNKSYNRRPAE
+542 VYGYDNYNNRNKSE
-555 NQETAQIFLDRK
+555 NQESAQIFLDRK

-574 VYFKAIATGINGA
+574 VYFKAIATGINGE
-587 TQKVKVLEKVPL
+587 TQKVKTLEKVPL
-599 NIILNDANGEELQ
+599 NITLNDANGEKLQ
-612 TLKLTTSEFGSVNG
+612 TLKLTTNEFGSVNG

-634 LNGNFSIR
+634 LNGNFNIE
-642 VEENDNASDYNIS
+642 VDNDDDNSGYHIS
-655 GYMDFQVEEYKRP
+655 GYTDFNVEEYKRP

-675 PIKDEYKYGET
+675 PIKDEYKYGQT

-712 ENIRW
+712 QNIRW

-731 SILGDVKTNEKGE
+731 SILGDVKTDEKGE

-749 DLKKD
+749 ELKKD

-787 ASVSHYITANE
+787 ASASHYITANE
-798 IGNTFSD
+798 IGNIFSD
-805 ESVKLNV
+805 EAVKLNV
-812 DTKNYNDQI
+812 DTKNYNDQV
-821 LKKSYNIK
+821 LPKSYNVK

-842 NFASVVQDLS
+842 NFASVIQDLPQ
-852 KLSKDE
+852 LSKDE

-864 HDRFDKNDDL
+864 HDRFDKNDDV
-874 KNWKVEKVVLNE
+874 KNWKVSSVILNE
-886 IKNPVIQNEA
+886 VKNPVIQNEA

-923 TYKLQLF
+923 TYKLQLY

-939 TEQFF
+939 MEQFF
-944 KVWDKKSLGQNQNPF
+944 KVWNKKSLGQNQKPF
-959 LEVIKPLQNFKR
+959 LEVIKPTQDFKR
-971 GEKAKVFVYSAV
+971 GEKAKVFVYSAI
-983 PNALVNI
+983 PDALVQI

-1046 IAESKDDLKIETVT
+1046 IADSKDDLKIETVT

-1099 QFAVNSWSWQKFYS
+1099 QFAVNSWSWQRFYS

-1132 KRFEFLKNYN
+1132 GKVEYLNANNVRVPK
-1142 INSPQ
+1142 
-1147 FNWYDGSIY
+1147 FNWNNGIIYYGQFGDTDGDGILDRDDSCPTVPGLPQY
-1156 GAGTTIRIRGLASN
+1156 KGCPKPKSAVAYEVEMSLSAPAMKKLQGRAAGVTIDDLATTQDMKGII
-1170 KVYTES
+1170 TS
-1176 KMMDMALPA
+1176 KD
-1185 QVKMAKVETPP
+1185 K
-1196 PPIGKQ
+1196 
-1202 LENSPQSPN
+1202 
-1211 EIESDFNYY
+1211 
-1220 RGNIEKKKEN
+1220 
-1230 DLNKIPVRQ
+1230 DLDKIPVRQ

-1264 SPEALTQWKLMF
+1264 SPEALTQWKVMF
-1276 LAHTKDARAAV
+1276 LAHTKDARTAV
-1287 LEKTVVT
+1287 LEKSVVT
-1294 QKDFSITPN
+1294 QKEFSITPN

-1309 EGDELNLQNK
+1309 EGDELNLQTK
-1319 ISSLVNQKLNG
+1319 ISSLVNQKLTG
-1330 VAQLQILDAFTN
+1330 FAQLQILDAFTN

-1347 KFGITTL
+1347 KFGISQL

-1433 TLDNLKNSNSK
+1433 TLENLKNSDSK

-1469 LKDDTNNSADVIFNK
+1469 LKDDINNSADVVFNK

-1499 KMKTVFDE
+1499 KLKTVFDE

-1536 ESKNETEQMQKLA
+1536 ESKNETEQMAKISL
-1549 RLFDANMMRNS
+1549 LFNSNIMRNS
-1560 INDDWSELVKLQNPD
+1560 INDDWSELIKLQNPD

-1601 NDWLK
+1601 NEWLK
-1606 GNLADYQNSE
+1606 GNLSDYQSSE
-1616 QKEMVKK
+1616 QKEMVSKIIS
-1623 LVAYVDIEVNKFWS
+1623 YVDFEASKYVEMKQNKYSVW
-1637 SSTNKTKDNV
+1637 
-1647 VNNFVLD
+1647 NNFVLD
-1654 YLDTRNYWETE
+1654 YLDTRNYWEKE
-1665 YPLKN
+1665 YPLKGN
-1670 EGAKLKSAVISKA
+1670 GKTLKNMVIDIAKSA
-1683 KTEKITDFTFFGLHR
+1683 KIKDFTFFGLHR

-1710 VSKKLMTYLKETSTE
+1710 VSKKLMTYLKETSTQS
-1725 TETQGVYWKQN
+1725 ETQGVYWKQN

-1742 YSSKTVNHAGA
+1742 YSSKTVNQAGA
-1753 IEAFQKLT
+1753 LEAFQKLT
-1761 PNDENFIEEM
+1761 PQDENFIEEM

-1804 TNAESDK
+1804 TSAESDK
-1811 AEITWGKSSS
+1811 AQITWGGK
-1821 QPSPKEKELNATGYV
+1821 QLNPQTQATGYV
-1836 KQSINSDKLDKNLA
+1836 KQTVTSDNLDKNLS
-1850 TVSIKKESPG
+1850 TVTIKKESAG

-1896 ENGEQLI
+1896 ENGEQLV
-1903 KINENS
+1903 KFNENS

-1916 ITVRMILNTD
+1916 VTVRMILNTD

-1935 DMRAAGFEPL
+1935 DMRASGFEPL
-1945 NVISGYEWKNNLG
+1945 DVISGYQWKNNLG

-1972 QYMPKG
+1972 EYMPKG

-1984 DYVANASGKFSNGIT
+1984 DYVANASGRFSNGIT

>member
-1 MNFIKSVSV
+1 MKILKSLFV
-10 FLLMLITMNFS
+10 LLLIFVTMNFS

-32 VQDNYKKGTFKSS
+32 IEDNYNKGTYKSN
-45 LPIIQDIQNQA
+45 LPIILEIQNQA
-56 IKDNNTIQIIR
+56 VKDNNSIQLIKS
-67 TLKAEFSITKQ
+67 LKAEFSITKQ
-78 TFDDVKNDEKS
+78 TYDDAKNEENSK
-89 VFFAKLKSIEP
+89 FFSKLQNTETK
-100 ELKGD
+100 LKGD
-105 EKQLFR
+105 EKQLFY
-111 LLTLEFIN
+111 LLTLEFIK

-129 NQKTNILSQTLSEV
+129 NQKTNIDNPDLSQ
-143 EDLNSKKSL
+143 
-152 PFGEGFREGIETWS
+152 IETWS

-173 LAKNYSELEKDN
+173 LSKNYSDLEKDN
-185 AALRKIPMKKYSEIF
+185 AALRKIQMKKYSEIF
-200 NATDNFEYFPTLSD
+200 EDSDNLDYFPTLSD
-214 WYNYNYIEFLRNQN
+214 WYNYNYIDFLRNQN

-233 ELKVNSKKI
+233 ELKVNSTQI
-242 NDIYD
+242 NGIFD
-247 SEISANSGNPKLY
+247 SEINSLSGNPQLY
-260 FQHQKIN
+260 FRHQKIN
-267 YNCELNHCKDQLAQ
+267 YQCEFNNCKDKLAQ
-281 LEQVVKNESVKG
+281 LEKLVEDESVKG
-293 DYKVQ
+293 DYKVL
-298 IINDMIEILQQ
+298 IIDDIIEILQE

-315 ALFWIDNAKK
+315 ALVWIDKVK
-325 LYPKSKFLNNI
+325 QLYPNSKFLNNI
-336 INKENDVKNPQLILF
+336 VNKENQIKNPQLNIF
-351 YENETQINKPIHIVA
+351 YEKETQSNKPIHIVA
-366 EGKNVKNFSLNI
+366 EGKNVQQFSLNI
-378 YEMKDSY
+378 YEVKDDTQGFLNHVFDSY
-385 QSFLNYVTNSYQK
+385 KT
-398 PFSSVKK
+398 PFAKVKK
-405 SLVRKEQF
+405 TLVRKDQF
-413 TLPQSTDYKTH
+413 TLPESFDFKTH
-424 RTSLEIQSLPPGIYL
+424 KTSLELKALPAGIYL
-439 AEYEVGNSVQSNFNF
+439 AEYVVENSVQKSFYF
-454 IVSDT
+454 IVSDS
-459 KIIYSKKDENS
+459 KIIYSKKDDNN
-470 SQPDVLKLVNNENGK
+470 PKKNILKLVNNENGK
-485 AFPDANLEITEFTEG
+485 TFMNENLEITEYVRG
-500 NSAKNYTAKTDKSGN
+500 KQIVKHTAKTDASGN
-515 FQFPKSFDSN
+515 FQVPDSDN
-525 YYRYYLVKSGN
+525 KDYYRNFLIKNGN
-536 NVVMLD
+536 NYSMIN
-542 VYGNKSYNRRPAE
+542 VYGYDNYNNQYKSQ
-555 NQETAQIFLDRK
+555 NQESAQIFLDRK

-574 VYFKAIATGINGA
+574 VYFKVIATGINGK

-599 NIILNDANGEELQ
+599 NIILNDVNGEELQ
-612 TLKLTTSEFGSVNG
+612 TLKLTTNEFGSVNG

-634 LNGNFSIR
+634 LNGSFNIE
-642 VEENDNASDYNIS
+642 VDNDDDNSDYNIS
-655 GYMDFQVEEYKRP
+655 GYTDFQVEEYKRP

-675 PIKDEYKYGET
+675 PLKDEYKYGQT

-697 GVPLSNSTVNYEIKK
+697 GIPLSNSTVNYEIKK
-712 ENIRW
+712 QNIRW
-717 RYFWWYPRGNDNEN
+717 RYFWWYPLGNDNEN
-731 SILGDVKTNEKGE
+731 SILGDVKTNDKGE

-749 DLKKD
+749 ELKKD
-754 ETLEGIQIDNYAIN
+754 ETLEGIQIDNYAIY

-787 ASVSHYITANE
+787 ASVSHYITATE

-805 ESVKLNV
+805 ETVKLNV

-842 NFASVVQDLS
+842 NFASVVQDLPQ
-852 KLSKDE
+852 LSKNE

-864 HDRFDKNDDL
+864 HDRFDKNDDV

-911 NEKLNLGKLEAG
+911 NEKLSLGKLEAG
-923 TYKLQLF
+923 AYKLQLY

-944 KVWDKKSLGQNQNPF
+944 KVWDKKSLGQSQNPF
-959 LEVIKPLQNFKR
+959 LEVIKPTQDFKR

-983 PNALVNI
+983 PDALVNI

-1001 ETKSFKNGI
+1001 ESKSFKNGI
-1010 LEYETVI
+1010 LEYETLI

-1046 IAESKDDLKIETVT
+1046 IADTKDDLKIETVT

-1147 FNWYDGSIY
+1147 FNWFDGNIY
-1156 GAGTTIRIRGLASN
+1156 QYFSDNKNKIEGVVVTAMGVKREKAVLGYSTAPIAEQLSGKVAGLQISRDTMSKN
-1170 KVYTES
+1170 K
-1176 KMMDMALPA
+1176 
-1185 QVKMAKVETPP
+1185 
-1196 PPIGKQ
+1196 
-1202 LENSPQSPN
+1202 
-1211 EIESDFNYY
+1211 EIEEVVLTGIN
-1220 RGNIEKKKEN
+1220 KKN
-1230 DLNKIPVRQ
+1230 GDLDKIPVRQ

-1276 LAHTKDARAAV
+1276 LAHTKDARAAI

-1309 EGDELNLQNK
+1309 EGDELNLQTK
-1319 ISSLVNQKLNG
+1319 ISSLVNQKLTG
-1330 VAQLQILDAFTN
+1330 FAQLQILDAFSN

-1347 KFGITTL
+1347 KFGITQL

-1369 ENGNTSATWKLK
+1369 ENGNTFATWKLK

-1404 QKAIAVLPNRMLV
+1404 QKAIAILPNRMLV

-1433 TLDNLKNSNSK
+1433 TLEYLKNSNSK

-1549 RLFDANMMRNS
+1549 RLFDANTMRNS
-1560 INDDWSELVKLQNPD
+1560 IQNDWSELVKLQNPD

-1601 NDWLK
+1601 NEWLK
-1606 GNLADYQNSE
+1606 GNLSDYQSSE

-1623 LVAYVDIEVNKFWS
+1623 LVSYVDNEVNKYWS
-1637 SSTNKTKDNV
+1637 STINKTKDNV
-1647 VNNFVLD
+1647 INNFVLD
-1654 YLDTRNYWETE
+1654 YLDTRNYWEKE
-1665 YPLKN
+1665 YPLKA

-1698 SALLF
+1698 LAILF
-1703 NNYGLKD
+1703 NNYGLKE
-1710 VSKKLMTYLKETSTE
+1710 VSKKFLTYLKETSTE

-1753 IEAFQKLT
+1753 LEAFQKLS

-1778 KEVNS
+1778 KEVNF
-1783 WGNSRGTAEVIFT
+1783 WGSSRGTAEVIFT

-1804 TNAESDK
+1804 TSPASDK
-1811 AEITWGKSSS
+1811 AEITWGGK
-1821 QPSPKEKELNATGYV
+1821 QLNPQTQATGYV
-1836 KQSINSDKLDKNLA
+1836 KQSISNENLDKNLA
-1850 TVSIKKESPG
+1850 TVTIKKESPG

-1875 KIKSSESYISI
+1875 KIKSSENYISI
-1886 SKELYKKVKT
+1886 TKELYKKVKT

-1916 ITVRMILNTD
+1916 VTVRMILNTD

-1945 NVISGYEWKNNLG
+1945 DVISGYQWKNNLG

-1972 QYMPKG
+1972 EYMPKG
-1978 KYVFEY
+1978 KYIFEY
-1984 DYVANASGKFSNGIT
+1984 DYIANASGKFSNGIT
-1999 TLQNYYA
+1999 ILQNYYA
-2006 PQMNAHTQGTKVEI
+2006 PQMNAHTQGMNIDIAE
-2020 KE
+2020 

>member
-1 MNFIKSVSV
+1 MKILKYLLI
-10 FLLMLITMNFS
+10 FLLIFATMNFS

-32 VQDNYKKGTFKSS
+32 IEDNYKKGTYKSN
-45 LPIIQDIQNQA
+45 LPIILEIQNQA
-56 IKDNNTIQIIR
+56 LKDNNAIQIIKS
-67 TLKAEFSITKQ
+67 LKAEFSITKQ
-78 TFDDVKNDEKS
+78 TYDDTKNDENSK
-89 VFFAKLKSIEP
+89 FFSKLQRTETK
-100 ELKGD
+100 LKGD
-105 EKQLFR
+105 EKQLFH
-111 LLTLEFIN
+111 LLTLEFIK

-129 NQKTNILSQTLSEV
+129 NQKTNIDTSTSLSAEQYLEQ
-143 EDLNSKKSL
+143 
-152 PFGEGFREGIETWS
+152 IETWS

-173 LAKNYSELEKDN
+173 LSKNYSELEKEN
-185 AALRKIPMKKYSEIF
+185 SVLKKISMQKYKEIF
-200 NATDNFEYFPTLSD
+200 DDSDNLEYFPTLSD

-233 ELKVNSKKI
+233 ELKVNSTKI
-242 NDIYD
+242 NSIYD
-247 SEISANSGNPKLY
+247 SEIASLSGNSQLY
-260 FQHQKIN
+260 FKHQKIN
-267 YNCELNHCKDQLAQ
+267 YNCEFNNCKDKFEQ
-281 LEQVVKNESVKG
+281 LEKLVEDESIKG
-293 DYKVQ
+293 DYKVL
-298 IINDMIEILQQ
+298 IIDDMIEILQQ
-309 KQDYKA
+309 KEDNKKA
-315 ALFWIDNAKK
+315 LVWANKAQE
-325 LYPKSKFLNNI
+325 LYPKSKFINNI
-336 INKENDVKNPQLILF
+336 KNKENQIKNPQLNIF
-351 YENETQINKPIHIVA
+351 YENETQANKPIHVVV
-366 EGKNVKNFSLNI
+366 EGKNVQQFSLNI
-378 YEMKDSY
+378 YEVKDDT
-385 QSFLNYVTNSYQK
+385 QGFLNYVFDSYK
-398 PFSSVKK
+398 TPFAKVKK
-405 SLVRKEQF
+405 SLVRKDQF
-413 TLPQSTDYKTH
+413 SLPESLDFKTQK
-424 RTSLEIQSLPPGIYL
+424 TSLELKSLPAGIYL
-439 AEYEVGNSVQSNFNF
+439 AEYVVENSVQRNFYF
-454 IVSDT
+454 IVSDS
-459 KIIYSKKDENS
+459 KIIYSKKDALRQAQDDNS
-470 SQPDVLKLVNNENGK
+470 GGNILKLVNNENGK
-485 AFPDANLEITEFTEG
+485 AFTNENLEIVEYVRG
-500 NSAKNYTAKTDKSGN
+500 KQIVKHSLKTDASGN
-515 FQFPKSFDSN
+515 FQIPNSDNKEYYRNFLVKNGSN
-525 YYRYYLVKSGN
+525 YSMIN
-536 NVVMLD
+536 
-542 VYGNKSYNRRPAE
+542 VYGYDYGNRNKSE
-555 NQETAQIFLDRK
+555 NQESAQIFLDRK

-574 VYFKAIATGINGA
+574 VYFKVIATGINGE
-587 TQKVKVLEKVPL
+587 TQKVKTLEKIPL
-599 NIILNDANGEELQ
+599 NIILYDTNSEELQ
-612 TLKLTTSEFGSVNG
+612 TLKLTTNEFGSVNG

-642 VEENDNASDYNIS
+642 LDNIDDNSHYDIT
-655 GYMDFQVEEYKRP
+655 GYTDFQVEEYKRP
-668 KFEVTFE
+668 KFEVTFD
-675 PIKDEYKYGET
+675 PIKDEYKYGQT
-686 IELKGKAMMFS
+686 IELKGKATMFS

-712 ENIRW
+712 QNIRW
-717 RYFWWYPRGNDNEN
+717 RYFWWYPRGNDSEN

-749 DLKKD
+749 ELKKD

-787 ASVSHYITANE
+787 ASVSHYIIISDSKEAY
-798 IGNTFSD
+798 FSD
-805 ESVKLNV
+805 EKIELKVE
-812 DTKNYNDQI
+812 TKNYNDQI
-821 LKKSYNIK
+821 LKKSYNVK
-829 LEKLEE
+829 LEKLAE
-835 PKQIFRE
+835 PKQIFRD
-842 NFASVVQDLS
+842 NFASAVQDLP
-852 KLSKDE
+852 KLSREE

-864 HDRFDKNDDL
+864 HDRIDKNDDV
-874 KNWKVEKVVLNE
+874 KNWKVEKIFLDKVQNTSTPLSVT
-886 IKNPVIQNEA
+886 KNLSTDNQQ
-896 KRSEESKDSSSLGMT
+896 LT
-911 NEKLNLGKLEAG
+911 TKLDLGKLQAG
-923 TYKLQLF
+923 TYKILLY

-959 LEVIKPLQNFKR
+959 LEVIKPTQDFKR
-971 GEKAKVFVYSAV
+971 GEKAKVFVYSAI
-983 PNALVNI
+983 PDALVNI

-1001 ETKSFKNGI
+1001 ETKSLKNGV

-1046 IAESKDDLKIETVT
+1046 IADSQDDLKIETVT
-1060 FRDKLQPG
+1060 FRDKLQPA

-1081 KEKINAEVLANM
+1081 KDSSTPLRVTAEVLASM

-1099 QFAVNSWSWQKFYS
+1099 QFAVNSWYWRNFYS

-1118 SYELRNGLEQQYYN
+1118 SYELRNNLQQQYYN
-1132 KRFEFLKNYN
+1132 KRVAFLKNYN
-1142 INSPQ
+1142 INSPE
-1147 FNWYDGSIY
+1147 FNWFDGGIVYESF
-1156 GAGTTIRIRGLASN
+1156 AVAAPVADKASLEEVVVTGMGMKKESRN
-1170 KVYTES
+1170 LSYATKTVDSAVVKEQNIES
-1176 KMMDMALPA
+1176 K
-1185 QVKMAKVETPP
+1185 T
-1196 PPIGKQ
+1196 
-1202 LENSPQSPN
+1202 
-1211 EIESDFNYY
+1211 
-1220 RGNIEKKKEN
+1220 
-1230 DLNKIPVRQ
+1230 DLDKIPVRQ
-1239 NLNETAFFYPNL
+1239 NLNETAYFYPNL
-1251 LTDKDGNVSFEFT
+1251 LTDKDGNISFEFT
-1264 SPEALTQWKLMF
+1264 SPEALTQWKVMF
-1276 LAHTKDARAAV
+1276 LAHTKDARSAI
-1287 LEKTVVT
+1287 LENSVVT
-1294 QKDFSITPN
+1294 QKEFSITPN

-1309 EGDELNLQNK
+1309 EGDELNLQTK

-1342 EDISD
+1342 EDISE
-1347 KFGITTL
+1347 KFGISQL

-1369 ENGNTSATWKLK
+1369 ELGNTSATWKLK

-1395 KAGNFSDGE
+1395 KGEPLNPLKGTSFSDGE
-1404 QKAIAVLPNRMLV
+1404 QQAIAVLPNRILV
-1417 TDALPI
+1417 IDALPI

-1433 TLDNLKNSNSK
+1433 TLENLKNSNSK

-1469 LKDDTNNSADVIFNK
+1469 LKNDINNSADVVFNK

-1499 KMKTVFDE
+1499 KLKTVFDE

-1536 ESKNETEQMQKLA
+1536 DSKNETEQMAKISL
-1549 RLFDANMMRNS
+1549 LFNSNMMRNS

-1575 GGFSWYQGYPSSYYT
+1575 GGFSWYQGYPSSYYS

-1601 NDWLK
+1601 NEWLK
-1606 GNLADYQNSE
+1606 GNVSDYQSSE

-1623 LVAYVDIEVNKFWS
+1623 LVSYVDNEVNKYYDT
-1637 SSTNKTKDNV
+1637 STPLSVTKKDNV
-1647 VNNFVLD
+1647 WNNFVLD
-1654 YLDTRNYWETE
+1654 YLDTRHYWEKE
-1665 YPLKN
+1665 YALK
-1670 EGAKLKSAVISKA
+1670 AKGTSLKSLIISKA
-1683 KTEKITDFTFFGLHR
+1683 KTAKITDFTFFGLHR
-1698 SALLF
+1698 AALLF
-1703 NNYGLKD
+1703 NQYGLKD

-1804 TNAESDK
+1804 TSNESDK
-1811 AEITWGKSSS
+1811 AEIIWGGK
-1821 QPSPKEKELNATGYV
+1821 QLNPQTQATGYV
-1836 KQSINSDKLDKNLA
+1836 KQSINSDNLDKNLS
-1850 TVSIKKESPG
+1850 TVTIKKESAG

-1916 ITVRMILNTD
+1916 VTVRMILNTD

-1945 NVISGYEWKNNLG
+1945 DVISGYQWKNNLG

-1967 TNFYI
+1967 ANFYI
-1972 QYMPKG
+1972 EYMPKG

-1984 DYVANASGKFSNGIT
+1984 DYVANASGKFANGIT

-2006 PQMNAHTQGTKVEI
+2006 PQMNAHTQGTNVVI
-2020 KE
+2020 SD

>member
-1 MNFIKSVSV
+1 
-10 FLLMLITMNFS
+10 MNFS

-32 VQDNYKKGTFKSS
+32 IEDNYKKGTYKSN
-45 LPIIQDIQNQA
+45 LPIILEIQNQA
-56 IKDNNTIQIIR
+56 LKDNNAIQIIKS
-67 TLKAEFSITKQ
+67 LKAEFSITKQ
-78 TFDDVKNDEKS
+78 TYDDTKNDENSK
-89 VFFAKLKSIEP
+89 FFSKLQNTETK
-100 ELKGD
+100 LKGD
-105 EKQLFR
+105 EKQLFH
-111 LLTLEFIN
+111 LLTLEFIK

-129 NQKTNILSQTLSEV
+129 NQKTNIDNADLSQ
-143 EDLNSKKSL
+143 
-152 PFGEGFREGIETWS
+152 IETWS

-173 LAKNYSELEKDN
+173 LSKNYSELEKEN
-185 AALRKIPMKKYSEIF
+185 SALKKIAMQKYKEIF
-200 NATDNFEYFPTLSD
+200 DDSDNFEYFPTLSD
-214 WYNYNYIEFLRNQN
+214 WYNYSYIEFLKNQN

-242 NDIYD
+242 NSIFD
-247 SEISANSGNPKLY
+247 SEIGSLSGNSQLY
-260 FQHQKIN
+260 FKHQKIN
-267 YNCELNHCKDQLAQ
+267 YNCELNNCKDKFTQ
-281 LEQVVKNESVKG
+281 LEKLVEDESAKG
-293 DYKVQ
+293 DYKVL
-298 IINDMIEILQQ
+298 IIDDMIEILQQ
-309 KQDYKA
+309 KDDNKKA
-315 ALFWIDNAKK
+315 LVWANKAKE
-325 LYPKSKFLNNI
+325 LYPKSKFINNI
-336 INKENDVKNPQLILF
+336 KNKENQIKNPQLNLF
-351 YENETQINKPIHIVA
+351 YENETQSNKPIHIVA
-366 EGKNVKNFSLNI
+366 EGKNVQQFSLNI
-378 YEMKDSY
+378 YEVKDDTQGFLNHVFDSY
-385 QSFLNYVTNSYQK
+385 KTSFAK
-398 PFSSVKK
+398 VKK
-405 SLVRKEQF
+405 TLIRKDQF
-413 TLPQSTDYKTH
+413 TIPESFDFKTH
-424 RTSLEIQSLPPGIYL
+424 KTSLELKALPAGIYL
-439 AEYEVGNSVQSNFNF
+439 AEYVVENSVQKSFYF
-454 IVSDT
+454 IVSDS
-459 KIIYSKKDENS
+459 KIIYSKKDDSN
-470 SQPDVLKLVNNENGK
+470 PKANILKLVNNENGK
-485 AFPDANLEITEFTEG
+485 SFANENLEITEYVRG
-500 NSAKNYTAKTDKSGN
+500 KQIVKYSVKTDASGS
-515 FQFPKSFDSN
+515 FQIPNSENKE
-525 YYRYYLVKSGN
+525 YYRNFLVKNGN
-536 NVVMLD
+536 NYSMIN
-542 VYGNKSYNRRPAE
+542 VYGYDYDYDNRNKSE
-555 NQETAQIFLDRK
+555 NQESAQIFLDRK

-574 VYFKAIATGINGA
+574 VYFKAIATGINGE
-587 TQKVKVLEKVPL
+587 TQKVKTLEKIPL
-599 NIILNDANGEELQ
+599 NITLHDANGEELQ
-612 TLKLTTSEFGSVNG
+612 TLKLTTNEFGSVNG
-626 SFTLPKNK
+626 NFTLPKNK
-634 LNGNFSIR
+634 LNGNFNIE
-642 VEENDNASDYNIS
+642 VDNDDDNSGYHIS
-655 GYMDFQVEEYKRP
+655 GYTDFNVEEYKRP

-675 PIKDEYKYGET
+675 PIKDEYKYGQT

-697 GVPLSNSTVNYEIKK
+697 GVPLSNSIVNYEIKK
-712 ENIRW
+712 QNIRW
-717 RYFWWYPRGNDNEN
+717 KYFWWYPRGNDNEN
-731 SILGDVKTNEKGE
+731 SILGNVKTNEKGE
-744 FTIKI
+744 FIIKI
-749 DLKKD
+749 ELKKD

-805 ESVKLNV
+805 EAVKLNV
-812 DTKNYNDQI
+812 DTKNYNDQV
-821 LKKSYNIK
+821 LKKSYNVK

-874 KNWKVEKVVLNE
+874 KNWKVEKQLINRVE
-886 IKNPVIQNEA
+886 NPTTDNQQPA
-896 KRSEESKDSSSLGMT
+896 T
-911 NEKLNLGKLEAG
+911 KLDLGKLNAG
-923 TYKLQLF
+923 TYKVSLY

-959 LEVIKPLQNFKR
+959 LEVIKPTQDFKR
-971 GEKAKVFVYSAV
+971 GEKAKVFIYSAI
-983 PNALVNI
+983 PDALVNI

-1017 PKDESISRV
+1017 PKDENISRI

-1046 IAESKDDLKIETVT
+1046 IADSKDDLKIETVT

-1099 QFAVNSWSWQKFYS
+1099 QFASNSWNWQGFYS
-1113 PFYQS
+1113 QFFQS
-1118 SYELRNGLEQQYYN
+1118 SYDLNEGLSQENYN
-1132 KRFEFLKNYN
+1132 KNFKYLKDYN
-1142 INSPQ
+1142 ISNPQ
-1147 FNWYDGSIY
+1147 FNWFDGSIY

-1170 KVYTES
+1170 KVYAES
-1176 KMMDMALPA
+1176 RMMDMALPA
-1185 QVKMAKVETPP
+1185 PVKMAKVETPP
-1196 PPIGKQ
+1196 PPVQKQ
-1202 LENSPQSPN
+1202 MENSPQSPN
-1211 EIESDFNYY
+1211 EIKD
-1220 RGNIEKKKEN
+1220 KKEDN
-1230 DLNKIPVRQ
+1230 LDKIPVRQ
-1239 NLNETAFFYPNL
+1239 NLNETAYFYPNL

-1264 SPEALTQWKLMF
+1264 SPEALTQWKVMF
-1276 LAHTKDARAAV
+1276 LAHTKDARSAI
-1287 LEKTVVT
+1287 LEKSVVT
-1294 QKDFSITPN
+1294 QKEFSITPN

-1309 EGDELNLQNK
+1309 EGDELNLQTK

-1330 VAQLQILDAFTN
+1330 FARLQILDAFTN
-1342 EDISD
+1342 EDITE
-1347 KFGITTL
+1347 KFGISQL

-1381 VPNNVSSIIIKIVA
+1381 VPNDVSSIIIKIVA

-1433 TLDNLKNSNSK
+1433 TLENLKNSNSK

-1469 LKDDTNNSADVIFNK
+1469 LKDDINNSADVIFNK

-1549 RLFDANMMRNS
+1549 RLFDANTMRNS
-1560 INDDWSELVKLQNPD
+1560 IQNDWSELVKLQNPD

-1601 NDWLK
+1601 NEWLK
-1606 GNLADYQNSE
+1606 GNVTNYQSSE

-1623 LVAYVDIEVNKFWS
+1623 LVSYVDNEVNKYW
-1637 SSTNKTKDNV
+1637 KTEKDNV
-1647 VNNFVLD
+1647 WNNFVLD
-1654 YLDTRNYWETE
+1654 YLDTRHYWEKE
-1665 YPLKN
+1665 YALKAK
-1670 EGAKLKSAVISKA
+1670 GATLKTSIISKA
-1683 KTEKITDFTFFGLHR
+1683 KKAEIKDFTFFGLHR
-1698 SALLF
+1698 AALLF

-1710 VSKKLMTYLKETSTE
+1710 VSKKLMNYLKETSTE

-1753 IEAFQKLT
+1753 IEVFQKLT
-1761 PNDENFIEEM
+1761 PTDENFIEEM

-1804 TNAESDK
+1804 TSAESDK
-1811 AEITWGKSSS
+1811 AEITWGAKALKP
-1821 QPSPKEKELNATGYV
+1821 QTQATGYV
-1836 KQSINSDKLDKNLA
+1836 KQTITTDNLNKNLA
-1850 TVSIKKESPG
+1850 TVSIKKDSPG

-1875 KIKSSESYISI
+1875 KIKSSETYISI
-1886 SKELYKKVKT
+1886 TKELYKKVKT

-1903 KINENS
+1903 KINDNS
-1909 PIKVGDK
+1909 PLKVGDK
-1916 ITVRMILNTD
+1916 VTVRMILNTD

-1945 NVISGYEWKNNLG
+1945 DVISGYQWKNNLG

-1972 QYMPKG
+1972 EFMPKG

-2006 PQMNAHTQGTKVEI
+2006 PQMNAHTQGISVDIDE
-2020 KE
+2020 

>member
-1 MNFIKSVSV
+1 
-10 FLLMLITMNFS
+10 MNFS

-32 VQDNYKKGTFKSS
+32 IEDNYKKGTYKSN
-45 LPIIQDIQNQA
+45 LPIILEIQNQA
-56 IKDNNTIQIIR
+56 LKDNNGIQIIKS
-67 TLKAEFSITKQ
+67 LKAEFSITKQ
-78 TFDDVKNDEKS
+78 TYDDTKNDENSK
-89 VFFAKLKSIEP
+89 FFAKLQSTETK
-100 ELKGD
+100 LKGD
-105 EKQLFR
+105 EKQLFH
-111 LLTLEFIN
+111 LLTLEFIK

-129 NQKTNILSQTLSEV
+129 NQKTNIDNADLSQ
-143 EDLNSKKSL
+143 
-152 PFGEGFREGIETWS
+152 IETWS

-173 LAKNYSELEKDN
+173 LSKNYADLEKDN
-185 AALRKIPMKKYSEIF
+185 SVLKKIQMQKYKEIF
-200 NATDNFEYFPTLSD
+200 DDADNLEYFPTLSD
-214 WYNYNYIEFLRNQN
+214 WYNYNYIEFLRNHN

-233 ELKVNSKKI
+233 ELKVNSTKI
-242 NDIYD
+242 NSIFD
-247 SEISANSGNPKLY
+247 SEIGSLSGNSQLY
-260 FQHQKIN
+260 FKHQKIN
-267 YNCELNHCKDQLAQ
+267 YNCEFINCKDKFAQ
-281 LEQVVKNESVKG
+281 LEKLVEDESVKG
-293 DYKVQ
+293 DYKVL
-298 IINDMIEILQQ
+298 IIDDMIEILQQ
-309 KQDYKA
+309 KQDYKL
-315 ALFWIDNAKK
+315 ALIWINDAKEMF
-325 LYPKSKFLNNI
+325 PKSKFMNNI
-336 INKENDVKNPQLILF
+336 KNKENQIKNPQLNLF
-351 YENETQINKPIHIVA
+351 YENETQSNKPIHIVA
-366 EGKNVKNFSLNI
+366 EGKNIKQFSLNI
-378 YEMKDSY
+378 YEVKDDTQGFLHYVFDSY
-385 QSFLNYVTNSYQK
+385 KT
-398 PFSSVKK
+398 PFAKVKK
-405 SLVRKEQF
+405 SLVRKDQF
-413 TLPQSTDYKTH
+413 SLPESFDFKTH
-424 RTSLEIQSLPPGIYL
+424 KTSLELKALTAGIYL
-439 AEYEVGNSVQSNFNF
+439 AEYVVENMVQRNFHF
-454 IVSDT
+454 IVSDS
-459 KIIYSKKDENS
+459 KIIYSKKDDSN
-470 SQPDVLKLVNNENGK
+470 PKANILKLVNNENEK
-485 AFPDANLEITEFTEG
+485 AFGNENLEIVEYVRG
-500 NSAKNYTAKTDKSGN
+500 KPIVKHSVKTDGSGN
-515 FQFPKSFDSN
+515 FQIPNSENKEYYRNFLVKNGSN
-525 YYRYYLVKSGN
+525 YSMIN
-536 NVVMLD
+536 
-542 VYGNKSYNRRPAE
+542 VYGYNDYNNRNKSE
-555 NQETAQIFLDRK
+555 NQESAQIFLDRK

-574 VYFKAIATGINGA
+574 VYFKVIATGINGE
-587 TQKVKVLEKVPL
+587 TQKVKTLEKVPL
-599 NIILNDANGEELQ
+599 NITLNDANGEELQ
-612 TLKLTTSEFGSVNG
+612 TLKLTTNEFGSVNG

-634 LNGNFSIR
+634 LNGSFNIE
-642 VEENDNASDYNIS
+642 VNNDDDNSDFDIN
-655 GYMDFQVEEYKRP
+655 GYTDFQVEEYKRP

-675 PIKDEYKYGET
+675 PIKNEYKYGQT
-686 IELKGKAMMFS
+686 IELKGKAAMFS

-712 ENIRW
+712 QNIRW

-768 ASVTDINGE
+768 AYVTDINGE

-798 IGNTFSD
+798 IGNIFSD
-805 ESVKLNV
+805 EAVKLTV
-812 DTKNYNDQI
+812 DTKNYNDQV
-821 LKKSYNIK
+821 LPKSYNVK

-835 PKQIFRE
+835 PRQIFRE
-842 NFASVVQDLS
+842 NFASVIQDLPQ
-852 KLSKDE
+852 LSKDE

-864 HDRFDKNDDL
+864 HDRFHKNDDV
-874 KNWKVEKVVLNE
+874 KNWKVSSVILNE
-886 IKNPVIQNEA
+886 VKNPVIQNEA

-923 TYKLQLF
+923 TYKILLY

-959 LEVIKPLQNFKR
+959 LEVIKPTQDLKR
-971 GEKAKVFVYSAV
+971 GEKAKVFVYSAI
-983 PNALVNI
+983 PDALVNI

-1026 NLQFQLVA
+1026 NLQFQLVS

-1046 IAESKDDLKIETVT
+1046 IADSKDDLKIETVT

-1068 QKEKWTI
+1068 QNEKWTI

-1081 KEKINAEVLANM
+1081 KDSSTSLRMTAEVLANM

-1118 SYELRNGLEQQYYN
+1118 SYELKNGLEQQYYN

-1147 FNWYDGSIY
+1147 FNWFD
-1156 GAGTTIRIRGLASN
+1156 
-1170 KVYTES
+1170 
-1176 KMMDMALPA
+1176 
-1185 QVKMAKVETPP
+1185 
-1196 PPIGKQ
+1196 
-1202 LENSPQSPN
+1202 N
-1211 EIESDFNYY
+1211 EIVLLGYGSKRAKKMNMVYAENILPEPKKAPKVDYSPTELQGNAAGIQISDSAKTKD
-1220 RGNIEKKKEN
+1220 IEEVVTTRVKEK
-1230 DLNKIPVRQ
+1230 DLDKIPVRQ

-1251 LTDKDGNVSFEFT
+1251 LTDKDGNISFEFT
-1264 SPEALTQWKLMF
+1264 SPEALTQWKVMF
-1276 LAHTKDARAAV
+1276 LAHTKDARSAI
-1287 LEKTVVT
+1287 LEKSVVT
-1294 QKDFSITPN
+1294 QKEFSITPN

-1309 EGDELNLQNK
+1309 EGDELNLQTKLSN
-1319 ISSLVNQKLNG
+1319 LTNQRLNG
-1330 VAQLQILDAFTN
+1330 SAVLQILDAFTN
-1342 EDISD
+1342 EDISE
-1347 KFGITTL
+1347 KFGINQL

-1381 VPNNVSSIIIKIVA
+1381 VPNNISSIIIKIVA

-1433 TLDNLKNSNSK
+1433 TLENLKNSDSK
-1444 TLTNVSNTL
+1444 TLTNFSNTL

-1469 LKDDTNNSADVIFNK
+1469 LKDDTNNSADVVFNK

-1549 RLFDANMMRNS
+1549 RLFDANTMRNS
-1560 INDDWSELVKLQNPD
+1560 IKNDWSELVKLQNPD

-1601 NDWLK
+1601 NEWLK
-1606 GNLADYQNSE
+1606 GNLSDYQSSE

-1623 LVAYVDIEVNKFWS
+1623 LVSYVDNEVNKYW
-1637 SSTNKTKDNV
+1637 KTDKDNV
-1647 VNNFVLD
+1647 WSNFVID
-1654 YLDTRNYWETE
+1654 YLDTRHYWEKE
-1665 YPLKN
+1665 YALKAK
-1670 EGAKLKSAVISKA
+1670 GASLKSSVISKA
-1683 KTEKITDFTFFGLHR
+1683 KTAKITDFTFFGLHR

-1703 NNYGLKD
+1703 NNYGLKE
-1710 VSKKLMTYLKETSTE
+1710 VSKKLMTYLKETSTQS
-1725 TETQGVYWKQN
+1725 ETQGVYWKQN

-1761 PNDENFIEEM
+1761 PTDENFIEEM

-1804 TNAESDK
+1804 TSAETKGSAIEMSQSDK
-1811 AEITWGKSSS
+1811 AEITWGGK
-1821 QPSPKEKELNATGYV
+1821 QLNPQTQATGYV
-1836 KQSINSDKLDKNLA
+1836 KQTVTSDNLDKKLS
-1850 TVSIKKESPG
+1850 TVTIKKESAG

-1896 ENGEQLI
+1896 ENGEQLM

-1926 RNMEFIHLK
+1926 RSMEFIHLK

-1945 NVISGYEWKNNLG
+1945 DVISGYQWKNNLG

-1972 QYMPKG
+1972 EYMPKG
-1978 KYVFEY
+1978 KYIFEY

-2006 PQMNAHTQGTKVEI
+2006 PQMNAHTQGMKIEI
-2020 KE
+2020 SE

>member
-1 MNFIKSVSV
+1 
-10 FLLMLITMNFS
+10 MNFS

-32 VQDNYKKGTFKSS
+32 IEDNYKKGTYKSN
-45 LPIIQDIQNQA
+45 LPIILEIQNQA
-56 IKDNNTIQIIR
+56 LKDNNAIQIIKS
-67 TLKAEFSITKQ
+67 LKAEFSITKQ
-78 TFDDVKNDEKS
+78 TYDDTKNDENSK
-89 VFFAKLKSIEP
+89 FFAKLQSTGTK
-100 ELKGD
+100 LKGD

-111 LLTLEFIN
+111 LLTLEFIK

-129 NQKTNILSQTLSEV
+129 NQKTNIDTSTSLSAEQYLEQ
-143 EDLNSKKSL
+143 
-152 PFGEGFREGIETWS
+152 IETWS

-173 LAKNYSELEKDN
+173 LSKNYSELEKEN
-185 AALRKIPMKKYSEIF
+185 SVLKKISMQKYKEIF
-200 NATDNFEYFPTLSD
+200 DDSDNLEYFPTLSD

-233 ELKVNSKKI
+233 ELKVNSTKI
-242 NDIYD
+242 NSIYD
-247 SEISANSGNPKLY
+247 SEIASLSGNSQLY
-260 FQHQKIN
+260 FKHQKIN
-267 YNCELNHCKDQLAQ
+267 YQCEFNNCKDKFAK
-281 LEQVVKNESVKG
+281 LEKLVEDESVKG
-293 DYKVQ
+293 DYKVL
-298 IINDMIEILQQ
+298 IIDDMIEILQQ
-309 KQDYKA
+309 KEDNKKA
-315 ALFWIDNAKK
+315 LVWANKAKE
-325 LYPKSKFLNNI
+325 LYPKSKFINNI
-336 INKENDVKNPQLILF
+336 KNKENQIKNPQLNIF
-351 YENETQINKPIHIVA
+351 YENETQANKPIHVVA
-366 EGKNVKNFSLNI
+366 EGKNVRQFSLNI
-378 YEMKDSY
+378 YEVKDDT
-385 QSFLNYVTNSYQK
+385 QGFLNYVFDSYK
-398 PFSSVKK
+398 TPFAKVKK
-405 SLVRKEQF
+405 SLVRKDQF
-413 TLPQSTDYKTH
+413 TLPESFDFKTH
-424 RTSLEIQSLPPGIYL
+424 KTSLELKALPAGIYL
-439 AEYEVGNSVQSNFNF
+439 AEYVVENSVQRSFYF
-454 IVSDT
+454 IVSDS
-459 KIIYSKKDENS
+459 KIIFSKKDAIRPFDKLKTGLAQDDNS
-470 SQPDVLKLVNNENGK
+470 GGNILKLVNNENGK
-485 AFPDANLEITEFTEG
+485 AFTNENLEIVEYVRG
-500 NSAKNYTAKTDKSGN
+500 KPIVKHSVKTDASGN
-515 FQFPKSFDSN
+515 FQIPNSENKEYYRNFLVKNGSN
-525 YYRYYLVKSGN
+525 YSMIN
-536 NVVMLD
+536 
-542 VYGNKSYNRRPAE
+542 VYGYDYGNRNKSE
-555 NQETAQIFLDRK
+555 NQESAQIFLDRK

-574 VYFKAIATGINGA
+574 VYFKVIATGINGE
-587 TQKVKVLEKVPL
+587 TQKVKTLEKIPL
-599 NIILNDANGEELQ
+599 NIILYDTNSEELQ
-612 TLKLTTSEFGSVNG
+612 TLKLTTNEFGSVNG

-642 VEENDNASDYNIS
+642 LDNIDDNSHYDIT
-655 GYMDFQVEEYKRP
+655 GYTDFQVEEYKRP
-668 KFEVTFE
+668 KFEVTFD
-675 PIKDEYKYGET
+675 PIKDEYKYGQT
-686 IELKGKAMMFS
+686 IELKGKATMFS

-712 ENIRW
+712 QNIRW

-749 DLKKD
+749 ELKKD

-787 ASVSHYITANE
+787 ASVSHYITANDAST
-798 IGNTFSD
+798 GLSVTDYFSD
-805 ESVKLNV
+805 EAIKLNV

-821 LKKSYNIK
+821 LKKSYNVK

-842 NFASVVQDLS
+842 NFASVVQDLP
-852 KLSKDE
+852 KLSKEE
-858 FVQKFP
+858 FVKKFP
-864 HDRFDKNDDL
+864 HDRFDKNDDV
-874 KNWKVEKVVLNE
+874 KNWKIEKQLINRIE
-886 IKNPVIQNEA
+886 NPSTDNQQPT
-896 KRSEESKDSSSLGMT
+896 T
-911 NEKLNLGKLEAG
+911 NLDLGKIEAG
-923 TYKLQLF
+923 TYKLQLY

-959 LEVIKPLQNFKR
+959 LEVIKPTQDFKR
-971 GEKAKVFVYSAV
+971 GEKAKVFVYSAI
-983 PNALVNI
+983 PDALVNI

-1010 LEYETVI
+1010 LDYETVI

-1034 FNDVKTESVDLK
+1034 FNDIKTESVDLK
-1046 IAESKDDLKIETVT
+1046 IADSKDDLKIETVT
-1060 FRDKLQPG
+1060 FRDKLQPA

-1081 KEKINAEVLANM
+1081 KDSSTPLRVTAEVLANM

-1099 QFAVNSWSWQKFYS
+1099 QFTVNSWSWQKFYS

-1132 KRFEFLKNYN
+1132 KRVEFLKNYN

-1147 FNWYDGSIY
+1147 FNWFDGGIY
-1156 GAGTTIRIRGLASN
+1156 GQTSIQIRGLASN
-1170 KVYTES
+1170 NVYAENAV
-1176 KMMDMALPA
+1176 MDMAMPA
-1185 QVKMAKVETPP
+1185 AKSVAKMKTPPSQNKELEEVVISGYGAQKKKVEN
-1196 PPIGKQ
+1196 
-1202 LENSPQSPN
+1202 L
-1211 EIESDFNYY
+1211 D
-1220 RGNIEKKKEN
+1220 
-1230 DLNKIPVRQ
+1230 KIPVRQ

-1309 EGDELNLQNK
+1309 EGDELNLQTK

-1330 VAQLQILDAFTN
+1330 FAQLQILDAFTN
-1342 EDISD
+1342 EDITE
-1347 KFGITTL
+1347 KFGITQL
-1354 TAVSGYNKEQSFSLA
+1354 TAVSGYNKEQSFSLDA
-1369 ENGNTSATWKLK
+1369 NGNTSATWKLK
-1381 VPNNVSSIIIKIVA
+1381 VPNNVTSIIIKIVA
-1395 KAGNFSDGE
+1395 KGEPLNPLKGTSFSDGE

-1433 TLDNLKNSNSK
+1433 TLENLKNSDSK
-1444 TLTNVSNTL
+1444 TLTNISNTL
-1453 ELTTNPIW
+1453 EMTTNPIW

-1469 LKDDTNNSADVIFNK
+1469 LKDDTNNSADVVFNK

-1499 KMKTVFDE
+1499 KTKTVFDE

-1536 ESKNETEQMQKLA
+1536 ESKNETEQMAKISL
-1549 RLFDANMMRNS
+1549 LFNSNMMRNS

-1575 GGFSWYQGYPSSYYT
+1575 GGFSWYQGYPSSYYS

-1601 NDWLK
+1601 NEWLK
-1606 GNLADYQNSE
+1606 GNVSDYQSSE

-1623 LVAYVDIEVNKFWS
+1623 LVSYVDNEVSKYYDT
-1637 SSTNKTKDNV
+1637 STPLSVTKKDNV
-1647 VNNFVLD
+1647 WNNFVLD
-1654 YLDTRNYWETE
+1654 YLDTRHYWEKE
-1665 YPLKN
+1665 YALK
-1670 EGAKLKSAVISKA
+1670 AKGTSLKSLIISKA
-1683 KTEKITDFTFFGLHR
+1683 KTAKITDFTFFGLHR

-1703 NNYGLKD
+1703 NNYGLND

-1783 WGNSRGTAEVIFT
+1783 WGSSRGTAEVIFT

-1804 TNAESDK
+1804 TSNESDK
-1811 AEITWGKSSS
+1811 AEITWGGK
-1821 QPSPKEKELNATGYV
+1821 QLIPQTQATGYV
-1836 KQSINSDKLDKNLA
+1836 KQTVTSDNLDKNLS
-1850 TVSIKKESPG
+1850 TVTIKKESAG

-1935 DMRAAGFEPL
+1935 DMRAVGFEPL
-1945 NVISGYEWKNNLG
+1945 DVISSYQWKNNLG

-1972 QYMPKG
+1972 EYMPKG

-2006 PQMNAHTQGTKVEI
+2006 PQMNAHTKGTRVVITE
-2020 KE
+2020 

>member
-1 MNFIKSVSV
+1 M
-10 FLLMLITMNFS
+10 TFS

-32 VQDNYKKGTFKSS
+32 IEDNYKKGTYKSN
-45 LPIIQDIQNQA
+45 LPIILEIQNQA
-56 IKDNNTIQIIR
+56 LKDNNAIQIIKS
-67 TLKAEFSITKQ
+67 LKAEFSITKQ
-78 TFDDVKNDEKS
+78 TYDDTKNDENSK
-89 VFFAKLKSIEP
+89 FFAKLQSTGTK
-100 ELKGD
+100 LKGD
-105 EKQLFR
+105 EKQLFH
-111 LLTLEFIN
+111 LLTLEFIK

-129 NQKTNILSQTLSEV
+129 NQKTNIDTSTSLSAEQYLEQ
-143 EDLNSKKSL
+143 
-152 PFGEGFREGIETWS
+152 IETWS

-173 LAKNYSELEKDN
+173 LSKNYSELEKEN
-185 AALRKIPMKKYSEIF
+185 SALKKISMQKYKEIF
-200 NATDNFEYFPTLSD
+200 DESENLDYFPTLSD

-233 ELKVNSKKI
+233 ELKVNSTKI
-242 NDIYD
+242 NSIFD
-247 SEISANSGNPKLY
+247 SEIASLSGNSQLY
-260 FQHQKIN
+260 FKHQKIN
-267 YNCELNHCKDQLAQ
+267 YNCEFNNCKDKFEQ
-281 LEQVVKNESVKG
+281 LEKLVEDESVKG
-293 DYKVQ
+293 DYKVL
-298 IINDMIEILQQ
+298 IIDDMIDILQQ
-309 KQDYKA
+309 KQDYKL
-315 ALFWIDNAKK
+315 ALVWANKAKE
-325 LYPKSKFLNNI
+325 LYPKSKFINNI
-336 INKENDVKNPQLILF
+336 KNKENQIKNPQLNIF
-351 YENETQINKPIHIVA
+351 YENETQANKPIHIVA
-366 EGKNVKNFSLNI
+366 EGKNVQQFSLNI
-378 YEMKDSY
+378 YEVKDDT
-385 QSFLNYVTNSYQK
+385 QGFLNYVFDSYK
-398 PFSSVKK
+398 TPFVKVKK
-405 SLVRKEQF
+405 SLVRKDQF
-413 TLPQSTDYKTH
+413 SLPESFDFKTH
-424 RTSLEIQSLPPGIYL
+424 KTSLELKALPAGIYL
-439 AEYEVGNSVQSNFNF
+439 AEYVVENSVQRSFYF
-454 IVSDT
+454 IVSDS
-459 KIIYSKKDENS
+459 KIIFSKKDALRPFDKLKTGLAQDDNS
-470 SQPDVLKLVNNENGK
+470 GGNILKLVNNENGK
-485 AFPDANLEITEFTEG
+485 AFTNENLEITEYVRG
-500 NSAKNYTAKTDKSGN
+500 KQIVKHSVKTDASGN
-515 FQFPKSFDSN
+515 FQIPNSENKEYYRNFLVKNGSN
-525 YYRYYLVKSGN
+525 YSMIN
-536 NVVMLD
+536 
-542 VYGNKSYNRRPAE
+542 VYGYDYGNRNKSE
-555 NQETAQIFLDRK
+555 NQESAQIFLDRK

-574 VYFKAIATGINGA
+574 VYFKVIATGINGE
-587 TQKVKVLEKVPL
+587 TQKVKTLEKVPL
-599 NIILNDANGEELQ
+599 NITLNDANGEELQ
-612 TLKLTTSEFGSVNG
+612 TLKLTTNEFGSVNG

-634 LNGNFSIR
+634 LNGNFNIE
-642 VEENDNASDYNIS
+642 VDNDDDKSGYHIS
-655 GYMDFQVEEYKRP
+655 GYTDFNVEEYKRP
-668 KFEVTFE
+668 KFEVTFD
-675 PIKDEYKYGET
+675 PIKDEYKYGQT

-712 ENIRW
+712 QNIRW

-731 SILGDVKTNEKGE
+731 SILGEAKTNEKGE

-749 DLKKD
+749 ELKKD
-754 ETLEGIQIDNYAIN
+754 ETLDGIQIDNYAIN

-777 TQSANTNVKV
+777 TQSSNTNVKV
-787 ASVSHYITANE
+787 SSVSHYITANE
-798 IGNTFSD
+798 IGNVFSD
-805 ESVKLNV
+805 EAVKLTV
-812 DTKNYNDQI
+812 DTKNYNDQV
-821 LKKSYNIK
+821 LKKSYNVK

-842 NFASVVQDLS
+842 NFASVVQDLP
-852 KLSKDE
+852 KLSKEE
-858 FVQKFP
+858 FVKKFP
-864 HDRFDKNDDL
+864 HDRFDKNDDV
-874 KNWKVEKVVLNE
+874 KNWKVEKIFLDKVQDTSAPLSVTKNLSTDNE
-886 IKNPVIQNEA
+886 QP
-896 KRSEESKDSSSLGMT
+896 T
-911 NEKLNLGKLEAG
+911 TKLDLGKLQAG
-923 TYKLQLF
+923 TYKLQLY

-959 LEVIKPLQNFKR
+959 LEVIKPTQDFKR
-971 GEKAKVFVYSAV
+971 GEKAKVFVYSAI
-983 PNALVNI
+983 PDALVNI

-1010 LEYETVI
+1010 LEYETLI
-1017 PKDESISRV
+1017 PKDERISRV

-1034 FNDVKTESVDLK
+1034 FNDIKTESVDLK
-1046 IAESKDDLKIETVT
+1046 IADSQDDLKIETVT

-1075 KISGAD
+1075 KISGA
-1081 KEKINAEVLANM
+1081 EKDSSTPLRVTAEVLASM

-1099 QFAVNSWSWQKFYS
+1099 QFAVNSWYWRNFYA

-1118 SYELRNGLEQQYYN
+1118 SYDLRNNLQQQYYN
-1132 KRFEFLKNYN
+1132 KRFDFIGEYN

-1147 FNWYDGSIY
+1147 FNWFDGGIY
-1156 GAGTTIRIRGLASN
+1156 GQTSIQIRGLASN
-1170 KVYTES
+1170 NVYAENAV
-1176 KMMDMALPA
+1176 MDMAMPA
-1185 QVKMAKVETPP
+1185 AKAYAKSNTAN
-1196 PPIGKQ
+1196 KTQ
-1202 LENSPQSPN
+1202 
-1211 EIESDFNYY
+1211 EIEEVVKI
-1220 RGNIEKKKEN
+1220 GGLAKKKDEN
-1230 DLNKIPVRQ
+1230 LDKIPVRQ

-1264 SPEALTQWKLMF
+1264 SPEALTQWKVMF
-1276 LAHTKDARAAV
+1276 LAHTKDARSAI
-1287 LEKTVVT
+1287 LEKSVVT
-1294 QKDFSITPN
+1294 QKEFSITPN

-1309 EGDELNLQNK
+1309 EGDELNLQTK
-1319 ISSLVNQKLNG
+1319 ISSLINQKLTG
-1330 VAQLQILDAFTN
+1330 VAQLHILDAFTN

-1347 KFGITTL
+1347 KFGISQL

-1369 ENGNTSATWKLK
+1369 ENGNASATWKLK

-1395 KAGNFSDGE
+1395 KGEPLNPLKGTSFSDGE

-1433 TLDNLKNSNSK
+1433 TLENLKNSNSK

-1469 LKDDTNNSADVIFNK
+1469 LKDDTNNSADVVFNK

-1549 RLFDANMMRNS
+1549 RLFDANTMRNS
-1560 INDDWSELVKLQNPD
+1560 IQIDWSELVKLQNPD
-1575 GGFSWYQGYPSSYYT
+1575 GGFSWYQGYPSSYYS

-1601 NDWLK
+1601 NEWLK
-1606 GNLADYQNSE
+1606 GNISDYQSTE
-1616 QKEMVKK
+1616 QKELVKK
-1623 LVAYVDIEVNKFWS
+1623 LVSYVDNEVNKYYDT
-1637 SSTNKTKDNV
+1637 STPLSVTKKENV
-1647 VNNFVLD
+1647 WNNFVLD
-1654 YLDTRNYWETE
+1654 FLDTRHYWEKE
-1665 YPLKN
+1665 YALKAK
-1670 EGAKLKSAVISKA
+1670 GATLKTSVISKA
-1683 KTEKITDFTFFGLHR
+1683 KTAKITDFTFFGLHR

-1710 VSKKLMTYLKETSTE
+1710 ISKKLMTYLKETSTE

-1761 PNDENFIEEM
+1761 PTDENFIEEM

-1804 TNAESDK
+1804 TSNESDK
-1811 AEITWGKSSS
+1811 AEITWGGK
-1821 QPSPKEKELNATGYV
+1821 QLNPQTQATGYV
-1836 KQSINSDKLDKNLA
+1836 KQTVTSDNLDKNLS
-1850 TVSIKKESPG
+1850 TVTIKKESAG

-1916 ITVRMILNTD
+1916 VTVRMILNTD

-1945 NVISGYEWKNNLG
+1945 DVISGYQWKNNLG

-1972 QYMPKG
+1972 EYMPKG
-1978 KYVFEY
+1978 EYVFEY
-1984 DYVANASGKFSNGIT
+1984 DYIANASGKFSNGIT

-2006 PQMNAHTQGTKVEI
+2006 PQMNAHTQGTNVVI
-2020 KE
+2020 SD

>member
-1 MNFIKSVSV
+1 MKLRKSLLV
-10 FLLMLITMNFS
+10 FLLIFATMNFS

-32 VQDNYKKGTFKSS
+32 IEDNYKKGTYKSN
-45 LPIIQDIQNQA
+45 LPIILEIQNQA
-56 IKDNNTIQIIR
+56 LKDNNAIQIIKS
-67 TLKAEFSITKQ
+67 LKAEFSITKQ
-78 TFDDVKNDEKS
+78 TYDDTKNDENSK
-89 VFFAKLKSIEP
+89 FFAKLQSTGTK
-100 ELKGD
+100 LKGD
-105 EKQLFR
+105 EKQLFH
-111 LLTLEFIN
+111 LLTLEFIK

-129 NQKTNILSQTLSEV
+129 NQKTNIDTSTSLSAEQYLEQ
-143 EDLNSKKSL
+143 
-152 PFGEGFREGIETWS
+152 IETWS

-173 LAKNYSELEKDN
+173 LSKNYSELEKEN
-185 AALRKIPMKKYSEIF
+185 SALKKISMQKYKEIF
-200 NATDNFEYFPTLSD
+200 DESDNLDYFPTLSD

-233 ELKVNSKKI
+233 ELKVNSTKI
-242 NDIYD
+242 NSIFD
-247 SEISANSGNPKLY
+247 SEIASLSGNSQLY
-260 FQHQKIN
+260 FKHQKIN
-267 YNCELNHCKDQLAQ
+267 YQCELNNCKDKFAQ
-281 LEQVVKNESVKG
+281 LEKLVEDESVKG
-293 DYKVQ
+293 DYKVL
-298 IINDMIEILQQ
+298 IIDDMIEILEQ
-309 KQDYKA
+309 KQDYKL
-315 ALFWIDNAKK
+315 ALTWINDAKEMF
-325 LYPKSKFLNNI
+325 PKSKYLSNI
-336 INKENDVKNPQLILF
+336 TNKENQIKNPQLNIF
-351 YENETQINKPIHIVA
+351 YENETQANKPIHIVA
-366 EGKNVKNFSLNI
+366 EGKNVKQFSLNI
-378 YEMKDSY
+378 YEVKDDT
-385 QSFLNYVTNSYQK
+385 QGFLNYVFDSYK
-398 PFSSVKK
+398 TPFAKVKK
-405 SLVRKEQF
+405 SLVRKDQF
-413 TLPQSTDYKTH
+413 TLPESFDFKTH
-424 RTSLEIQSLPPGIYL
+424 KTSLELKALPAGIYL
-439 AEYEVGNSVQSNFNF
+439 AEYVVENSVQKDFYF
-454 IVSDT
+454 IVSDS
-459 KIIYSKKDENS
+459 KIIYSKKDALRPFDKLKTGLAQDDNS
-470 SQPDVLKLVNNENGK
+470 GGNILKLVNNENGK
-485 AFPDANLEITEFTEG
+485 AFANENLEIVEYVRG
-500 NSAKNYTAKTDKSGN
+500 KPIVKHSVKTDASGK
-515 FQFPKSFDSN
+515 FQIPNSDNKE
-525 YYRYYLVKSGN
+525 YYRNYLIRNGN
-536 NVVMLD
+536 NYSMIN
-542 VYGNKSYNRRPAE
+542 VYGYNNSNRNKSE
-555 NQETAQIFLDRK
+555 NQESAQIFLDRK
-567 IYRPGQI
+567 IYRPGQV
-574 VYFKAIATGINGA
+574 VYFKVVATGFNGQ
-587 TQKVKVLEKVPL
+587 TQKTKVLEKVPL
-599 NIILNDANGEELQ
+599 EITLNDANGEELQ
-612 TLKLTTSEFGSVNG
+612 TLKLTTNEFGSVNG

-634 LNGNFSIR
+634 LNGSFNIE
-642 VEENDNASDYNIS
+642 VEEAENSDYNIS
-655 GYMDFQVEEYKRP
+655 GYADFQVEEYKRP
-668 KFEVTFE
+668 KFEVTFY
-675 PIKDEYKYGET
+675 PIKDEYKYGQT
-686 IELKGKAMMFS
+686 IELKGKAVMFS

-712 ENIRW
+712 QNIRW

-731 SILGDVKTNEKGE
+731 SILGEAKTNEKGD

-749 DLKKD
+749 ELKKD
-754 ETLEGIQIDNYAIN
+754 ETLDGIQIDNYAIN

-777 TQSANTNVKV
+777 TQSSNTNVKV
-787 ASVSHYITANE
+787 SSASHYITANDAST
-798 IGNTFSD
+798 GLSVTDYFSD
-805 ESVKLNV
+805 EAIKLNV

-821 LKKSYNIK
+821 LKKSYNVK

-842 NFASVVQDLS
+842 NFASVVQDLP
-852 KLSKDE
+852 KLSKEE
-858 FVQKFP
+858 FVKKFP
-864 HDRFDKNDDL
+864 HDRFDKNDDV
-874 KNWKVEKVVLNE
+874 KNWKIEKQLINRIE
-886 IKNPVIQNEA
+886 NPSTDNQQPT
-896 KRSEESKDSSSLGMT
+896 T
-911 NEKLNLGKLEAG
+911 NLDLGKIEAG
-923 TYKLQLF
+923 TYKLQLY

-959 LEVIKPLQNFKR
+959 LEVIKPTQDFKR
-971 GEKAKVFVYSAV
+971 GEKAKVFVYSAI
-983 PNALVNI
+983 PDALVNI

-1017 PKDESISRV
+1017 PKDESISRI

-1034 FNDVKTESVDLK
+1034 FNDIKTESVDLK
-1046 IAESKDDLKIETVT
+1046 IADSKNDLKIETVT

-1075 KISGAD
+1075 KISGSD
-1081 KEKINAEVLANM
+1081 KDSSTSLRMTAEVLANM

-1099 QFAVNSWSWQKFYS
+1099 QFTVNSWSWQKFYS

-1132 KRFEFLKNYN
+1132 KRVEFLKNYN

-1147 FNWYDGSIY
+1147 FNWFDGGIY
-1156 GAGTTIRIRGLASN
+1156 GQTSIQIRGLASN
-1170 KVYTES
+1170 NVYAENAV
-1176 KMMDMALPA
+1176 MDMAMPA
-1185 QVKMAKVETPP
+1185 AKSVAKMKTPPSQNKELEEVVISGYGAQKKKVEN
-1196 PPIGKQ
+1196 
-1202 LENSPQSPN
+1202 L
-1211 EIESDFNYY
+1211 D
-1220 RGNIEKKKEN
+1220 
-1230 DLNKIPVRQ
+1230 KIPVRQ

-1264 SPEALTQWKLMF
+1264 SPEALTQWKVMF
-1276 LAHTKDARAAV
+1276 LAHTKDARTAI
-1287 LEKTVVT
+1287 LEKSVVT
-1294 QKDFSITPN
+1294 QKEFSITPN

-1309 EGDELNLQNK
+1309 EGDELNLQTK

-1330 VAQLQILDAFTN
+1330 FAQLQILDAFTN
-1342 EDISD
+1342 EDITE
-1347 KFGITTL
+1347 KFGITQL
-1354 TAVSGYNKEQSFSLA
+1354 TAVSGYNKEQSFSLDA
-1369 ENGNTSATWKLK
+1369 NGNTSATWKLK

-1395 KAGNFSDGE
+1395 KGEPLNPLKGTSFSDGE
-1404 QKAIAVLPNRMLV
+1404 QQAIAVLPNRILV
-1417 TDALPI
+1417 IDALPI

-1433 TLDNLKNSNSK
+1433 TLENLKNSNSK

-1469 LKDDTNNSADVIFNK
+1469 LKNDINNSADVVFNK

-1499 KMKTVFDE
+1499 KTKTVFDE

-1536 ESKNETEQMQKLA
+1536 ESKNETEQMAKISL
-1549 RLFDANMMRNS
+1549 LFNSNMMRNS

-1575 GGFSWYQGYPSSYYT
+1575 GGFSWYQGYPSSYYS

-1601 NDWLK
+1601 NEWLK
-1606 GNLADYQNSE
+1606 GNVSDYQSSE

-1623 LVAYVDIEVNKFWS
+1623 LVSYVDNEVSKYYDT
-1637 SSTNKTKDNV
+1637 STPLSVTKKDNV
-1647 VNNFVLD
+1647 WNNFVLD
-1654 YLDTRNYWETE
+1654 YLDTRHYWEKE
-1665 YPLKN
+1665 YALKN
-1670 EGAKLKSAVISKA
+1670 KGANLKTLVIAKA
-1683 KTEKITDFTFFGLHR
+1683 KTAKITDFTFFGLHR
-1698 SALLF
+1698 AALLF
-1703 NNYGLKD
+1703 NQYGLKD

-1725 TETQGVYWKQN
+1725 TENQGVYWKQN

-1804 TNAESDK
+1804 TSNESDK
-1811 AEITWGKSSS
+1811 AEIIWGGK
-1821 QPSPKEKELNATGYV
+1821 QLNPQTQATGYV
-1836 KQSINSDKLDKNLA
+1836 KQTVASDQLDKNFA
-1850 TVSIKKESPG
+1850 SVSIKKDSPG

-1896 ENGEQLI
+1896 ENGEQLM

-1916 ITVRMILNTD
+1916 VTVRMILNTD
-1926 RNMEFIHLK
+1926 RTMEFIHLK
-1935 DMRAAGFEPL
+1935 DMRAVGFEPL
-1945 NVISGYEWKNNLG
+1945 DVISSYQWKNNLG

-1972 QYMPKG
+1972 EYMPKG

-2006 PQMNAHTQGTKVEI
+2006 PQMNAHTKGTRVVITE
-2020 KE
+2020 

>member
-1 MNFIKSVSV
+1 MKILKSLLV
-10 FLLMLITMNFS
+10 FLLIFATMNFS

-32 VQDNYKKGTFKSS
+32 IEDNYKKGTYKSN
-45 LPIIQDIQNQA
+45 LPIILEIQNQA
-56 IKDNNTIQIIR
+56 LKDNNAIQIIKS
-67 TLKAEFSITKQ
+67 LKAEFSITKQ
-78 TFDDVKNDEKS
+78 TYDDTKNDENSK
-89 VFFAKLKSIEP
+89 FFAKLQSTETK
-100 ELKGD
+100 LKGD
-105 EKQLFR
+105 EKQLFH
-111 LLTLEFIN
+111 LLTLEFIK

-129 NQKTNILSQTLSEV
+129 NQKTNIDTSTSLSAEQYLEQ
-143 EDLNSKKSL
+143 
-152 PFGEGFREGIETWS
+152 IETWS

-173 LAKNYSELEKDN
+173 LSKNYSELEKEN
-185 AALRKIPMKKYSEIF
+185 SALKKISMQKYKEIF
-200 NATDNFEYFPTLSD
+200 DDSDNLDYFPTLSD
-214 WYNYNYIEFLRNQN
+214 WYNYNYIELLRNQN

-233 ELKVNSKKI
+233 ELKVNSTKI
-242 NDIYD
+242 NSIFD
-247 SEISANSGNPKLY
+247 SEIASLSGNSQLY
-260 FQHQKIN
+260 FKHQKIN
-267 YNCELNHCKDQLAQ
+267 YQCEFNNCKDKFAK
-281 LEQVVKNESVKG
+281 LEKLVEDESVKG
-293 DYKVQ
+293 DYKVL
-298 IINDMIEILQQ
+298 IIDDMIEILQQ
-309 KQDYKA
+309 KEDNKKA
-315 ALFWIDNAKK
+315 LVWANKAKE
-325 LYPKSKFLNNI
+325 LYPKSKFINNI
-336 INKENDVKNPQLILF
+336 KNKENQIKNPQLNIF
-351 YENETQINKPIHIVA
+351 YENETQANKPIHVVA
-366 EGKNVKNFSLNI
+366 EGKNVRQFSLNI
-378 YEMKDSY
+378 YEVKDDT
-385 QSFLNYVTNSYQK
+385 QGFLNYVFDSYK
-398 PFSSVKK
+398 TPFAKVKK
-405 SLVRKEQF
+405 SLVRKDQF
-413 TLPQSTDYKTH
+413 TLPESFDFKTH
-424 RTSLEIQSLPPGIYL
+424 KTSLELKALPAGIYL
-439 AEYEVGNSVQSNFNF
+439 AEYVVENSVQRSFYF
-454 IVSDT
+454 IVSDS
-459 KIIYSKKDENS
+459 KIIFSKKDDSHPKANI
-470 SQPDVLKLVNNENGK
+470 LKLVNNENGK
-485 AFPDANLEITEFTEG
+485 AFTNENLEIVEYVRG
-500 NSAKNYTAKTDKSGN
+500 KPIVKHSVKTDASGN
-515 FQFPKSFDSN
+515 FQIPNSENKEYYRNFLVKNGSN
-525 YYRYYLVKSGN
+525 YSMIN
-536 NVVMLD
+536 
-542 VYGNKSYNRRPAE
+542 VYGYDYGNRNKSE
-555 NQETAQIFLDRK
+555 NQESAQIFLDRK

-574 VYFKAIATGINGA
+574 VYFKVIATGINGE
-587 TQKVKVLEKVPL
+587 TQKVKTLEKIPL
-599 NIILNDANGEELQ
+599 NIILYDTNSEELQ
-612 TLKLTTSEFGSVNG
+612 TLKLTTNEFGSVNG

-642 VEENDNASDYNIS
+642 LDNIDDNSHYDIT
-655 GYMDFQVEEYKRP
+655 GYTDFQVEEYKRP
-668 KFEVTFE
+668 KFEVTFD
-675 PIKDEYKYGET
+675 PIKDEYKYGQT
-686 IELKGKAMMFS
+686 IELKGKATMFS

-712 ENIRW
+712 QNIRW

-749 DLKKD
+749 ELKKD

-787 ASVSHYITANE
+787 ASVSHYITANDAST
-798 IGNTFSD
+798 GLSVTDYFSD
-805 ESVKLNV
+805 EAIKLNV

-821 LKKSYNIK
+821 LKKSYNVK

-842 NFASVVQDLS
+842 NFASVVQDLP
-852 KLSKDE
+852 KLSKEE
-858 FVQKFP
+858 FVKKFP
-864 HDRFDKNDDL
+864 HDRIDKNDDV
-874 KNWKVEKVVLNE
+874 KNWKVEKIFLDKVQNTSTPLSVT
-886 IKNPVIQNEA
+886 KNLSTDNQQ
-896 KRSEESKDSSSLGMT
+896 LTT
-911 NEKLNLGKLEAG
+911 NLDLGKLQAG
-923 TYKLQLF
+923 TYKLQLY

-959 LEVIKPLQNFKR
+959 LEVIKPTQDFKR
-971 GEKAKVFVYSAV
+971 GEKAKVFVYSAIPDAV
-983 PNALVNI
+983 VNI

-1001 ETKSFKNGI
+1001 ETKSLKNGV

-1034 FNDVKTESVDLK
+1034 FNDIKTESVDLK
-1046 IAESKDDLKIETVT
+1046 IADSQDDLKIETVT

-1081 KEKINAEVLANM
+1081 KENSSTKLRVTAEVLANM

-1099 QFAVNSWSWQKFYS
+1099 QFASNSWNWKGFYS

-1147 FNWYDGSIY
+1147 FNWFDGGIY
-1156 GAGTTIRIRGLASN
+1156 GQTSIRIRGLASN
-1170 KVYTES
+1170 KVYTENAV
-1176 KMMDMALPA
+1176 MDMALPA
-1185 QVKMAKVETPP
+1185 AKAYAKSDT
-1196 PPIGKQ
+1196 INKK
-1202 LENSPQSPN
+1202 
-1211 EIESDFNYY
+1211 EIEEVVVVGYSTQ
-1220 RGNIEKKKEN
+1220 KKQEN
-1230 DLNKIPVRQ
+1230 LEKIPVRQ

-1264 SPEALTQWKLMF
+1264 SPEALTQWKVMF
-1276 LAHTKDARAAV
+1276 LAHTKDARTAI
-1287 LEKTVVT
+1287 LEKSVVT
-1294 QKDFSITPN
+1294 QKEFSITPN

-1309 EGDELNLQNK
+1309 EGDELNLQTK

-1330 VAQLQILDAFTN
+1330 FAQLQILDAFTN
-1342 EDISD
+1342 EDITE
-1347 KFGITTL
+1347 KFGITQL
-1354 TAVSGYNKEQSFSLA
+1354 TAVSGYNKEQSFSLDA
-1369 ENGNTSATWKLK
+1369 NGNTSATWKLK

-1395 KAGNFSDGE
+1395 KGEPLNPLKGTSFSDGE
-1404 QKAIAVLPNRMLV
+1404 QQAIAVLPNRMLV

-1433 TLDNLKNSNSK
+1433 TLENLKNSDSK

-1469 LKDDTNNSADVIFNK
+1469 LKNDTNNSADVVFNK

-1499 KMKTVFDE
+1499 KLKTVFDE

-1536 ESKNETEQMQKLA
+1536 ESKNETEQMAKISL
-1549 RLFDANMMRNS
+1549 LFNSNMMRNS

-1575 GGFSWYQGYPSSYYT
+1575 GGFSWYQGYPSSYYS

-1601 NDWLK
+1601 NEWLK
-1606 GNLADYQNSE
+1606 GNVSDYQSSE

-1623 LVAYVDIEVNKFWS
+1623 LVSYVDNEVSKYYDT
-1637 SSTNKTKDNV
+1637 STPLSVTKKDNV
-1647 VNNFVLD
+1647 WNNFVLD
-1654 YLDTRNYWETE
+1654 YLDTRHYWEKE
-1665 YPLKN
+1665 YALKAK
-1670 EGAKLKSAVISKA
+1670 GATLKTAIISKA
-1683 KTEKITDFTFFGLHR
+1683 KKADIKDFTFFGLHR
-1698 SALLF
+1698 AALLF

-1710 VSKKLMTYLKETSTE
+1710 ISKKLMTYLKETSTE
-1725 TETQGVYWKQN
+1725 SETQGVYWKQN

-1753 IEAFQKLT
+1753 LEAFQKLT
-1761 PNDENFIEEM
+1761 PQDENFIEEM

-1804 TNAESDK
+1804 TSNESDK
-1811 AEITWGKSSS
+1811 AEIIWGGK
-1821 QPSPKEKELNATGYV
+1821 QLNPQTQATGYV
-1836 KQSINSDKLDKNLA
+1836 KQTVASDQLDKNFA
-1850 TVSIKKESPG
+1850 SVSIKKDSPG

-1896 ENGEQLI
+1896 ENGEQLM

-1916 ITVRMILNTD
+1916 VTVRMILNTD
-1926 RNMEFIHLK
+1926 RTMEFIHLK
-1935 DMRAAGFEPL
+1935 DMRAVGFEPL
-1945 NVISGYEWKNNLG
+1945 DVISSYQWKNNLG

-1972 QYMPKG
+1972 EYMPKG

-2006 PQMNAHTQGTKVEI
+2006 PQMNAHTKGTRVVITE
-2020 KE
+2020 

>member
-1 MNFIKSVSV
+1 MN
-10 FLLMLITMNFS
+10 MNLS

-32 VQDNYKKGTFKSS
+32 IEDNYKKGTYKSN
-45 LPIIQDIQNQA
+45 LPIILEIQNQA
-56 IKDNNTIQIIR
+56 LKDNNAIQIIKS
-67 TLKAEFSITKQ
+67 LKAEFSITKQ
-78 TFDDVKNDEKS
+78 TYDDTKNDENSK
-89 VFFAKLKSIEP
+89 FFAKLQTKEGK
-100 ELKGD
+100 LKGD

-111 LLTLEFIN
+111 LLTLEFIR
-119 DYYQNNSWKI
+119 DYYQSNSWKI
-129 NQKTNILSQTLSEV
+129 NQKTNINNPDLSQ
-143 EDLNSKKSL
+143 
-152 PFGEGFREGIETWS
+152 IETWS

-173 LAKNYSELEKDN
+173 LSENYSDLEKDN
-185 AALRKIPMKKYSEIF
+185 AALRKIQMKKYSEIF
-200 NATDNFEYFPTLSD
+200 DLTDNLEYFPTLSD

-242 NDIYD
+242 NSIFD
-247 SEISANSGNPKLY
+247 SEIDSLSGNSQLY
-260 FQHQKIN
+260 FKHQKIN
-267 YNCELNHCKDQLAQ
+267 YNCELNNCKDKFAQ
-281 LEQVVKNESVKG
+281 LEKLVGDESVKG
-293 DYKVQ
+293 DYKVL
-298 IINDMIEILQQ
+298 IIDEMIELLQQ
-309 KQDYKA
+309 KDDNKTALSWANKA
-315 ALFWIDNAKK
+315 KE
-325 LYPKSKFLNNI
+325 LYPKSKFINNI
-336 INKENDVKNPQLILF
+336 LNKENAIKNPQLNLF
-351 YENETQINKPIHIVA
+351 YEKETQPNKPIHIVA
-366 EGKNVKNFSLNI
+366 EGKNLKQFSLNI
-378 YEMKDSY
+378 YEVRDDT
-385 QSFLNYVTNSYQK
+385 QGFLNYVFDSYK
-398 PFSSVKK
+398 TPFSKVKK
-405 SLVRKEQF
+405 TLVRKDQF
-413 TLPQSTDYKTH
+413 SLPESLDFKTH
-424 RTSLEIQSLPPGIYL
+424 KTSLDLKALPAGIYL
-439 AEYEVGNSVQSNFNF
+439 AEYVVNNSVQKNFHF
-454 IVSDT
+454 IVSDS
-459 KIIYSKKDENS
+459 KIIYSKKDDSN
-470 SQPDVLKLVNNENGK
+470 PKANILKLVNNENGK
-485 AFPDANLEITEFTEG
+485 AFANDNLEITEYVRGKQTVKH
-500 NSAKNYTAKTDKSGN
+500 SLKTDASGN
-515 FQFPKSFDSN
+515 FQIPNSDNKE
-525 YYRYYLVKSGN
+525 YYRNFLVKNGN
-536 NVVMLD
+536 NYSMIN
-542 VYGNKSYNRRPAE
+542 VYGYDNYNNRNKSE
-555 NQETAQIFLDRK
+555 NQESAQIFLDRK

-574 VYFKAIATGINGA
+574 VYFKAIATGINGE
-587 TQKVKVLEKVPL
+587 TQKVKVLEKIPL
-599 NIILNDANGEELQ
+599 NITLHDANGEELQ
-612 TLKLTTSEFGSVNG
+612 TLKLTTNEFGSVNG

-634 LNGNFSIR
+634 LNGSFNIE
-642 VEENDNASDYNIS
+642 VNNDDDNSDFDIN
-655 GYMDFQVEEYKRP
+655 GYADFQVEEYKRP

-675 PIKDEYKYGET
+675 PIKDEYKYGQT
-686 IELKGKAMMFS
+686 IELKGKALMFS

-712 ENIRW
+712 QNIRW

-749 DLKKD
+749 ELKKD

-798 IGNTFSD
+798 IGNIFSD
-805 ESVKLNV
+805 EAVKLTV
-812 DTKNYNDQI
+812 DTKNYNDQV
-821 LKKSYNIK
+821 LPKSYNVK

-842 NFASVVQDLS
+842 NFANVIQDLS
-852 KLSKDE
+852 QLSKAE

-864 HDRFDKNDDL
+864 HDRFDKNDDV
-874 KNWKVEKVVLNE
+874 KNWK
-886 IKNPVIQNEA
+886 
-896 KRSEESKDSSSLGMT
+896 T
-911 NEKLNLGKLEAG
+911 EKLITEGIREPQPDNSKLDLGKLNAG
-923 TYKLQLF
+923 TYKILLY

-959 LEVIKPLQNFKR
+959 LEVIKPTQDFKR
-971 GEKAKVFVYSAV
+971 GEKAKVFVYSAI
-983 PNALVNI
+983 PDALVNI
-990 FIQNGKGETVT
+990 FIQNGKGETIT
-1001 ETKSFKNGI
+1001 ENKSFKNGI
-1010 LEYETVI
+1010 LEYETTI

-1046 IAESKDDLKIETVT
+1046 IADSKDDLKIETVT

-1099 QFAVNSWSWQKFYS
+1099 QFAVNSWSWQKFYAT
-1113 PFYQS
+1113 FYQTF
-1118 SYELRNGLEQQYYN
+1118 YDIRNNLQQQYYN

-1147 FNWYDGSIY
+1147 FNWFDGNLVENTANLKTIDKVVVTGYRTVKKSATVASATAPIMEQMQ
-1156 GAGTTIRIRGLASN
+1156 GKAAGLQVADTI
-1170 KVYTES
+1170 KT
-1176 KMMDMALPA
+1176 
-1185 QVKMAKVETPP
+1185 Q
-1196 PPIGKQ
+1196 
-1202 LENSPQSPN
+1202 
-1211 EIESDFNYY
+1211 
-1220 RGNIEKKKEN
+1220 NIEEVITTRTKEKKL
-1230 DLNKIPVRQ
+1230 DKIPVRQ

-1264 SPEALTQWKLMF
+1264 SPEALTQWKVMF
-1276 LAHTKDARAAV
+1276 LAHTKDARSAV
-1287 LEKTVVT
+1287 LEKSVVT
-1294 QKDFSITPN
+1294 QKEFSITPN

-1309 EGDELNLQNK
+1309 EGDELNLQTK
-1319 ISSLVNQKLNG
+1319 ISSLVNQKLTG
-1330 VAQLQILDAFTN
+1330 FAQLQILDAFTN

-1347 KFGITTL
+1347 KFGINQL
-1354 TAVSGYNKEQSFSLA
+1354 TAVSGYNEEQSFSLA
-1369 ENGNTSATWKLK
+1369 ENGNTSVTWKLK

-1433 TLDNLKNSNSK
+1433 TLENLKNSNSK

-1469 LKDDTNNSADVIFNK
+1469 LKDDINNSADVVFNK

-1499 KMKTVFDE
+1499 KLKTVFDE

-1549 RLFDANMMRNS
+1549 RLFNANTMRNS

-1601 NDWLK
+1601 NEWLK
-1606 GNLADYQNSE
+1606 GNLSDYQSSE

-1623 LVAYVDIEVNKFWS
+1623 LVSYVDNEVNKYYDT
-1637 SSTNKTKDNV
+1637 STPLSGTKDNV
-1647 VNNFVLD
+1647 WNNFVLD
-1654 YLDTRNYWETE
+1654 YLDTRHYWEKE
-1665 YPLKN
+1665 YALKAK
-1670 EGAKLKSAVISKA
+1670 GATLKTSVISKA
-1683 KTEKITDFTFFGLHR
+1683 KTAKITDFTFFGLHR

-1710 VSKKLMTYLKETSTE
+1710 VSKKLMTYLKETSTN

-1753 IEAFQKLT
+1753 LEAFQKLT
-1761 PNDENFIEEM
+1761 PTDETFIEEM

-1783 WGNSRGTAEVIFT
+1783 WGNSRGTAEVIFM

-1804 TNAESDK
+1804 TSAESDK
-1811 AEITWGKSSS
+1811 AEITWGGK
-1821 QPSPKEKELNATGYV
+1821 QLNPQTQATGYV
-1836 KQSINSDKLDKNLA
+1836 KQSVTSDNLDKKLS
-1850 TVSIKKESPG
+1850 TVTVKKDSPG
-1860 IVQGGLFWQYYEDLD
+1860 IVQGGLFWRYYEDLD
-1875 KIKSSESYISI
+1875 NIKSSESYISI

-1896 ENGEQLI
+1896 ENGEQLV
-1903 KINENS
+1903 KFNENS

-1916 ITVRMILNTD
+1916 VTVRMILNTD

-1945 NVISGYEWKNNLG
+1945 HVISGYQWKNNLG
-1958 YYQSTKDAS
+1958 YYRSTKDAS

-1972 QYMPKG
+1972 EYMPKG

-1984 DYVANASGKFSNGIT
+1984 DYVANASGIFSNGIT

>member
-1 MNFIKSVSV
+1 MKNIK
-10 FLLMLITMNFS
+10 LITAILLFFFTMS
-21 AQNYYDQQWKK
+21 LKAQNYYDQQWKK
-32 VQDNYKKGTFKSS
+32 IEDNYKKGTYKSN
-45 LPIIQDIQNQA
+45 LPIILEIQNQA
-56 IKDNNTIQIIR
+56 MKDNNVIQIIKS
-67 TLKAEFSITKQ
+67 LKAEFSITNQ
-78 TFDDVKNDEKS
+78 TYDDTKNDENSK
-89 VFFAKLKSIEP
+89 FFAKMQATETQ
-100 ELKGD
+100 LKGD
-105 EKQLFR
+105 EKLFFH
-111 LLTLEFIN
+111 LLTLEFIK
-119 DYYQNNSWKI
+119 DYYQNNSWRI
-129 NQKTNILSQTLSEV
+129 NSRTNILSQTLSKGEGI
-143 EDLNSKKSL
+143 NSEKSL

-173 LAKNYSELEKDN
+173 LSKNYSELEK
-185 AALRKIPMKKYSEIF
+185 ATPALKKLQMQKYKEIF
-200 NATDNFEYFPTLSD
+200 WQTDNIDYFPTLSD

-233 ELKVNSKKI
+233 ELKVNSTKI
-242 NDIYD
+242 NSIFD
-247 SEISANSGNPKLY
+247 SEIASLSGNSQLY
-260 FQHQKIN
+260 FKHQKIN
-267 YNCELNHCKDQLAQ
+267 YNCELNNCKDKFAQ
-281 LEQVVKNESVKG
+281 LEKLVEDESVKG
-293 DYKVQ
+293 DYKVL
-298 IINDMIEILQQ
+298 IIDDMIELLQQ
-309 KQDYKA
+309 KQDYKL
-315 ALFWIDNAKK
+315 ALTWINDAKEMF
-325 LYPKSKFLNNI
+325 PKSKFLNNI
-336 INKENDVKNPQLILF
+336 KNKENQIKNPQLNLF
-351 YENETQINKPIHIVA
+351 YENETQSNKPIHIVA
-366 EGKNVKNFSLNI
+366 EGKNVRQFSLNI
-378 YEMKDSY
+378 YEVKDDT
-385 QSFLNYVTNSYQK
+385 QGFLNYVFDSYRN
-398 PFSSVKK
+398 PFAKVRK
-405 SLVRKEQF
+405 SLVRKDQF
-413 TLPQSTDYKTH
+413 SLPESFDFKTH
-424 RTSLEIQSLPPGIYL
+424 KTSLELKPLSAGLYL
-439 AEYEVGNSVQSNFNF
+439 AEYVVENSVQKDFYF
-454 IVSDT
+454 IVSDS
-459 KIIYSKKDENS
+459 KIIYYKKNDNNAKANI
-470 SQPDVLKLVNNENGK
+470 LKLVNNENGK
-485 AFPDANLEITEFTEG
+485 AFINENLDVTEYVRGKAVT
-500 NSAKNYTAKTDKSGN
+500 KYTVKTDKSGN
-515 FQFPKSFDSN
+515 FQFANSANQD
-525 YYRYYLVKSGN
+525 YYKNYLVRNGN
-536 NVVMLD
+536 NFSLLN
-542 VYGNKSYNRRPAE
+542 VYGYNNRNQDKPK
-555 NQETAQIFLDRK
+555 NQESAQIFLDRK
-567 IYRPGQI
+567 IYRPGQV
-574 VYFKAIATGINGA
+574 VYFKVVATGFNGQ
-587 TQKVKVLEKVPL
+587 TQKTKVLEKVPL
-599 NIILNDANGEELQ
+599 EITLKDANGEELQ
-612 TLKLTTSEFGSVNG
+612 TLKLTTNEFGSVNG

-634 LNGNFSIR
+634 LNGSFSIE
-642 VEENDNASDYNIS
+642 VEEGDNSDYNIS
-655 GYMDFQVEEYKRP
+655 GYADFQVEEYKRP
-668 KFEVTFE
+668 KFEVTFD
-675 PIKDEYKYGET
+675 PIKDEYKNGQT

-697 GVPLSNSTVNYEIKK
+697 GVPLSNSTVNYEIKRQ
-712 ENIRW
+712 NIRW
-717 RYFWWYPRGNDNEN
+717 RYFWWYPRVNDNEN
-731 SILGDVKTNEKGE
+731 SILGEAKTNEKGE

-749 DLKKD
+749 ELKKD
-754 ETLEGIQIDNYAIN
+754 ETLDGIQIDNYAIN

-798 IGNTFSD
+798 IGNVFSD
-805 ESVKLNV
+805 EAVKLNV
-812 DTKNYNDQI
+812 DTKNYNDQV
-821 LKKSYNIK
+821 LKKSYNVK

-842 NFASVVQDLS
+842 NFASVVQDLPQ
-852 KLSKDE
+852 LSKVE

-864 HDRFDKNDDL
+864 HDRFDKNDDV
-874 KNWKVEKVVLNE
+874 KNWKIEKVIIERLREPQPDNS
-886 IKNPVIQNEA
+886 KGF
-896 KRSEESKDSSSLGMT
+896 ESLSLTDS
-911 NEKLNLGKLEAG
+911 KLDLGKLDTG
-923 TYKLQLF
+923 TYKLQLY

-944 KVWDKKSLGQNQNPF
+944 TVWDKKSLGQNQKPF
-959 LEVIKPLQNFKR
+959 LKVVKPNQDFKR
-971 GEKAKVFVYSAV
+971 GEKAKAFVYSAI
-983 PNALVNI
+983 PDALVNV

-1001 ETKSFKNGI
+1001 ETKSLKNGI

-1017 PKDESISRV
+1017 PKDESISRI

-1034 FNDVKTESVDLK
+1034 YNDIKTESVDLK
-1046 IAESKDDLKIETVT
+1046 IADSKDDLKIETVT

-1075 KISGAD
+1075 KISGA
-1081 KEKINAEVLANM
+1081 EKDSSTPLRVTAEVLASM

-1099 QFAVNSWSWQKFYS
+1099 QFAVNSWNWQKFYS

-1118 SYELRNGLEQQYYN
+1118 SYDVRNGLEQQYYN
-1132 KRFEFLKNYN
+1132 KRFEFLKNYD
-1142 INSPQ
+1142 INLPD
-1147 FNWYDGSIY
+1147 FNWFDGRLYNIDRVLN
-1156 GAGTTIRIRGLASN
+1156 GKVAGLNVVQESAPAAKIMIRGVASI
-1170 KVYTES
+1170 KDTAKTQDIEEVVTTAYAS
-1176 KMMDMALPA
+1176 K
-1185 QVKMAKVETPP
+1185 
-1196 PPIGKQ
+1196 KQ
-1202 LENSPQSPN
+1202 ENL
-1211 EIESDFNYY
+1211 D
-1220 RGNIEKKKEN
+1220 
-1230 DLNKIPVRQ
+1230 KIPVRQ

-1264 SPEALTQWKLMF
+1264 SPEALTQWKVMF
-1276 LAHTKDARAAV
+1276 LAHTKDARSAI
-1287 LEKTVVT
+1287 LEKSVVT
-1294 QKDFSITPN
+1294 QKEFSITPN

-1309 EGDELNLQNK
+1309 EGDELNLQTK

-1347 KFGITTL
+1347 KFGISQL

-1369 ENGNTSATWKLK
+1369 ENGNASATWKLK

-1404 QKAIAVLPNRMLV
+1404 QKAIAILPNRMLV
-1417 TDALPI
+1417 TDALPV

-1433 TLDNLKNSNSK
+1433 TLENLKNSDSK

-1549 RLFDANMMRNS
+1549 GLFDVNTMRNS

-1601 NDWLK
+1601 NEWLK
-1606 GNLADYQNSE
+1606 GNLSDYQSSE

-1623 LVAYVDIEVNKFWS
+1623 LVSYVDNEVNKYWR
-1637 SSTNKTKDNV
+1637 TDKDNV
-1647 VNNFVLD
+1647 WNNFVLD
-1654 YLDTRNYWETE
+1654 YLDTRHYWEKE
-1665 YPLKN
+1665 YALKGK
-1670 EGAKLKSAVISKA
+1670 GATLKTTVIAKA
-1683 KTEKITDFTFFGLHR
+1683 KTAKITDFTFFGLHR
-1698 SALLF
+1698 AALLF
-1703 NNYGLKD
+1703 NQYGLKE

-1761 PNDENFIEEM
+1761 PMDENFIEEM

-1804 TNAESDK
+1804 TSAESDK
-1811 AEITWGKSSS
+1811 AEITWGGK
-1821 QPSPKEKELNATGYV
+1821 PLNPQTQATGYV
-1836 KQSINSDKLDKNLA
+1836 KQTVTSDNLDKNLS
-1850 TVSIKKESPG
+1850 TVTIKKESAG

-1886 SKELYKKVKT
+1886 SKELYKKIKT

-1909 PIKVGDK
+1909 PVKVGDK
-1916 ITVRMILNTD
+1916 VTVRMILNTD

-1945 NVISGYEWKNNLG
+1945 DVISGYQWKNNLG

-1972 QYMPKG
+1972 EYMPKG

-1984 DYVANASGKFSNGIT
+1984 DYIANASGKFANGIT

-2006 PQMNAHTQGTKVEI
+2006 PQMNAHTQGTRVTISE
-2020 KE
+2020 